1 MPQIILSWHKHY
13 FVDEGSFSSSS
24 LVTLQR
30 ISLSSMVSL
39 TAMTSSANSLK
50 KSVQALDTNSS
61 PTCGSQQPSL
71 SSVLFTSSSHGPWSR
86 NSSTAP
92 TESRAFL
99 RELSPSPSLST
110 YVTPLM
116 AKDQEGGVVTTTFG
130 YKAKTPPF
138 WNSSFSLTSS
148 TVSVSEGSPLVSL
161 SASQN
166 TFFKISTDVT
176 SVVDTDSYSFK
187 ATSRLPLMDSFKP
200 TSLKYSRRQAAES
213 SSYSLMASKSTESFT
228 SFLSSSSSSSSVSF
242 SSLGSLSLPPPS
254 SSLTSPSIQ
263 PSALLSSLSP
273 LLLLSSSLSSPT
285 LITTLPS
292 PLPTSV
298 PAQLQISRM
307 SLSSSTL
314 TFYNS
319 KAPKFLPS
327 PSNSRKDTSSSTWL
341 LIPVVKTYAS
351 SSSVLLLSLS
361 SSTILSPSPSTSS
374 SSSSS
379 SSSHSSSTPTTT
391 IAEIYPGAETT
402 SSPSLSSKLSSY
414 FLHSLPSITSLRV
427 KLRTTETTISS
438 SSPPLTFT
446 LVDSQLPPSR
456 FSAPL
461 LTARTFSS
469 QKLTSNSVTISY
481 LSTYVSLFPT
491 TTPWSQTSL
500 TSAPSLVFSSASL
513 FNNSSLISKLSLAA
527 ESYSSL
533 QGKASYGSFSRTG
546 RIELKPSS
554 AVSTL
559 QFSSLKLNTLKPL
572 FTETFV
578 VKFKGNCSVI
588 VDKNSFKLSFVA
600 TLASILRIPRDDV
613 IVDDVICGSVSVVF
627 TVKAARERNLTSELL
642 GIIKNESL
650 VVKYNDTVFIA
661 FDVKIIS
668 NPTVPTKFS
677 RPTQISS
684 HDRKKLLF
692 IIFIFFCAVFAA
704 LFVFFS
710 VVFCSRFCACFQKTG
725 KFRMHKRVRLRAQDF
740 ELKRFAER
748 RSRLSGA
755 NYYGED
761 AHKRVNSRKKELEVE
776 IEEEDINDYYEDEFV
791 AGLQAD
797 ANDTL
802 LNPTNHTANSNQQEE
817 QKFVFDDEDSCSSV
831 LFY

>member
-1 MPQIILSWHKHY
+1 M
-13 FVDEGSFSSSS
+13 
-24 LVTLQR
+24 
-30 ISLSSMVSL
+30 
-39 TAMTSSANSLK
+39 
-50 KSVQALDTNSS
+50 LDTNSS
-61 PTCGSQQPSL
+61 PTSGSQQPSL
-71 SSVLFTSSSHGPWSR
+71 SSVLFTSSSPWSR
-86 NSSTAP
+86 SRKSSPAP
-92 TESRAFL
+92 AESRAFL

-130 YKAKTPPF
+130 YKSKTPPF
-138 WNSSFSLTSS
+138 WKSSFSLTSS
-148 TVSVSEGSPLVSL
+148 TVSISEGSPLASL
-161 SASQN
+161 SVSQN
-166 TFFKISTDVT
+166 TFFKISTDI
-176 SVVDTDSYSFK
+176 SRVVDNSYSFK
-187 ATSRLPLMDSFKP
+187 ATSGLPLMDSFKA
-200 TSLKYSRRQAAES
+200 TSLKYSRMQAAES
-213 SSYSLMASKSTESFT
+213 SSYSLMASKSTESFV
-228 SFLSSSSSSSSVSF
+228 SSLSSSSSSSSVSL
-242 SSLGSLSLPPPS
+242 SSFGS
-254 SSLTSPSIQ
+254 SSLPQ
-263 PSALLSSLSP
+263 PSLFLLSPSLSP

-298 PAQLQISRM
+298 PAQLQISRT
-307 SLSSSTL
+307 SLLSSTL
-314 TFYNS
+314 KFYNS

-327 PSNSRKDTSSSTWL
+327 PSNSRKDKSTL
-341 LIPVVKTYAS
+341 FLIPVVKTYAS
-351 SSSVLLLSLS
+351 SSSFLLLSLS
-361 SSTILSPSPSTSS
+361 SSTIVSPSSSTL
-374 SSSSS
+374 SSS

-391 IAEIYPGAETT
+391 MAEINPGAETKL
-402 SSPSLSSKLSSY
+402 SPSLSSKLSSY
-414 FLHSLPSITSLRV
+414 FLHSLPLVTSLRV
-427 KLRTTETTISS
+427 KLRTTETTVSS
-438 SSPPLTFT
+438 SSPSSTFT
-446 LVDSQLPPSR
+446 LVGSQLLPYR

-469 QKLTSNSVTISY
+469 QKTSNSITSSY
-481 LSTYVSLFPT
+481 LSTYVSFFLT
-491 TTPWSQTSL
+491 TTPWSQTPL
-500 TSAPSLVFSSASL
+500 TSAPSLVFPSVSP
-513 FNNSSLISKLSLAA
+513 FNNSSLISKISLAA

-533 QGKASYGSFSRTG
+533 QDKASYVSFSRTG

-554 AVSTL
+554 VVPTF

-677 RPTQISS
+677 RPTEISN
-684 HDRKKLLF
+684 HDRKKFLF

-710 VVFCSRFCACFQKTG
+710 VVFCSRFCVCCQKTG
-725 KFRMHKRVRLRAQDF
+725 KFRMQKRVRLRAQDF

-755 NYYGED
+755 NYYGEE
-761 AHKRVNSRKKELEVE
+761 AHKRVNRRKKESEVE

-797 ANDTL
+797 TNDTL
-802 LNPTNHTANSNQQEE
+802 LNSTNHTANSNQQEE

>member
-1 MPQIILSWHKHY
+1 
-13 FVDEGSFSSSS
+13 
-24 LVTLQR
+24 
-30 ISLSSMVSL
+30 MVSL

-61 PTCGSQQPSL
+61 PTSGSQQPSL
-71 SSVLFTSSSHGPWSR
+71 SSVLFTSSSPGSR
-86 NSSTAP
+86 STKSSTAP
-92 TESRAFL
+92 AESRAFL

-138 WNSSFSLTSS
+138 WKSSFSLTSS
-148 TVSVSEGSPLVSL
+148 TVSVSEGSPLTSL
-161 SASQN
+161 SVSQN
-166 TFFKISTDVT
+166 AFFKISTDV
-176 SVVDTDSYSFK
+176 SCVLDNSYSFK
-187 ATSRLPLMDSFKP
+187 ATSRLPLMDSFTA

-213 SSYSLMASKSTESFT
+213 SSYSLMASKSTESFV
-228 SFLSSSSSSSSVSF
+228 SSLSSSSSSSSVSL

-254 SSLTSPSIQ
+254 LSLTSPSIQ

-298 PAQLQISRM
+298 PAQLQISRT

-314 TFYNS
+314 KFYNS

-327 PSNSRKDTSSSTWL
+327 PSNSRKDTSSSTL
-341 LIPVVKTYAS
+341 FLIPVVKTYAS
-351 SSSVLLLSLS
+351 SSSFLLLSLS
-361 SSTILSPSPSTSS
+361 SSTVVSPSPST
-374 SSSSS
+374 SSSS

-391 IAEIYPGAETT
+391 IAKINPGAKTT
-402 SSPSLSSKLSSY
+402 LSPSLSSELSSY
-414 FLHSLPSITSLRV
+414 SLHSLPSVTYLRV
-427 KLRTTETTISS
+427 KLRTTETTLSS
-438 SSPPLTFT
+438 SSPSSTFT
-446 LVDSQLPPSR
+446 SVDSQLPPYR

-469 QKLTSNSVTISY
+469 QKLTSNSIISSY
-481 LSTYVSLFPT
+481 LYTYVSFFLT
-491 TTPWSQTSL
+491 TTTRSQTSL
-500 TSAPSLVFSSASL
+500 TSAPSLVFPSVSP
-513 FNNSSLISKLSLAA
+513 FNNSSLISKISLAA

-533 QGKASYGSFSRTG
+533 QDKASYVSFSRTG

-554 AVSTL
+554 VVPTF

-588 VDKNSFKLSFVA
+588 VDKNFFKLSFVA
-600 TLASILRIPRDDV
+600 TLASTLRIPRDDV

-677 RPTQISS
+677 RPTEISN

-710 VVFCSRFCACFQKTG
+710 VVFCSRFCTCCQKTG
-725 KFRMHKRVRLRAQDF
+725 KFRMQKRVRLRAQDF

-797 ANDTL
+797 TNNTL
-802 LNPTNHTANSNQQEE
+802 LNSTNHTANSNQQEE

>member
-1 MPQIILSWHKHY
+1 MSQIIFSWHKYY
-13 FVDEGSFSSSS
+13 FVDEGSVSSSS

-50 KSVQALDTNSS
+50 KSVQVLDTNSS
-61 PTCGSQQPSL
+61 PTSGSQQPSL
-71 SSVLFTSSSHGPWSR
+71 SSVLFTSSSPGSWSR
-86 NSSTAP
+86 KSSTAP
-92 TESRAFL
+92 AESRAFL

-130 YKAKTPPF
+130 YKSKTPPF
-138 WNSSFSLTSS
+138 WKSSFSLTSS
-148 TVSVSEGSPLVSL
+148 TVSVSEGSPLASL

-166 TFFKISTDVT
+166 AFFKISTDV
-176 SVVDTDSYSFK
+176 SRVVDNSYSFK
-187 ATSRLPLMDSFKP
+187 ATSRLPLMDSLTT
-200 TSLKYSRRQAAES
+200 TSLKHIRRQAAES
-213 SSYSLMASKSTESFT
+213 SSYSLMASKSTESFV
-228 SFLSSSSSSSSVSF
+228 SSLSSSSSVSL

-254 SSLTSPSIQ
+254 LSLTSPSIQ

-298 PAQLQISRM
+298 PAQLQISRT
-307 SLSSSTL
+307 SLLSSTL
-314 TFYNS
+314 KFYNS

-327 PSNSRKDTSSSTWL
+327 PSNSRKDTSTL
-341 LIPVVKTYAS
+341 FLIPVVKTYAS
-351 SSSVLLLSLS
+351 SSSFLLLSLS
-361 SSTILSPSPSTSS
+361 SSTIVSPSSSTL
-374 SSSSS
+374 SSS

-391 IAEIYPGAETT
+391 MAEINPGAETKL
-402 SSPSLSSKLSSY
+402 SPSLSSKLSSY
-414 FLHSLPSITSLRV
+414 FLHSLPSVTYLRV

-438 SSPPLTFT
+438 SSPSSTFT
-446 LVDSQLPPSR
+446 SVDSQLPPYR

-469 QKLTSNSVTISY
+469 QKTSNSIISSY
-481 LSTYVSLFPT
+481 LSTYVSFFPT
-491 TTPWSQTSL
+491 TTTRLQTSL
-500 TSAPSLVFSSASL
+500 TSAPSLVFPSVSP
-513 FNNSSLISKLSLAA
+513 FNNSSLISKISLAA

-533 QGKASYGSFSRTG
+533 QDKASYVSFSRTG

-554 AVSTL
+554 VVPTF

-677 RPTQISS
+677 RPTEISN

-710 VVFCSRFCACFQKTG
+710 VVFCSRFCACCQKTG
-725 KFRMHKRVRLRAQDF
+725 KFRMQKRVRLRAQDF

-761 AHKRVNSRKKELEVE
+761 AQKRVKSRKKELQVE

-797 ANDTL
+797 TNNTL
-802 LNPTNHTANSNQQEE
+802 LNTTNHTANSNQQEE
-817 QKFVFDDEDSCSSV
+817 QRFVFDDEDSSSSV

>member
-1 MPQIILSWHKHY
+1 MSQIILSWHKY
-13 FVDEGSFSSSS
+13 CFVDEGSVSSSS
-24 LVTLQR
+24 VVTLQR

-71 SSVLFTSSSHGPWSR
+71 SSVLFTSSSPGSWSTK
-86 NSSTAP
+86 SSTAP
-92 TESRAFL
+92 AASRAFL

-138 WNSSFSLTSS
+138 WKFSFSLTSS
-148 TVSVSEGSPLVSL
+148 TVSVSEGSPLASL

-166 TFFKISTDVT
+166 TFFKISTDV
-176 SVVDTDSYSFK
+176 SRVVDNSYSFK
-187 ATSRLPLMDSFKP
+187 ANSRLPLMDSFTT
-200 TSLKYSRRQAAES
+200 TSLKHSRRQAAES
-213 SSYSLMASKSTESFT
+213 SSHSSMASKSTESFT
-228 SFLSSSSSSSSVSF
+228 SLLSSSSSSSSVFLSSF
-242 SSLGSLSLPPPS
+242 GSLSLPPPS
-254 SSLTSPSIQ
+254 LFLSSP
-263 PSALLSSLSP
+263 SLSP
-273 LLLLSSSLSSPT
+273 LLLLSSSSSSPT
-285 LITTLPS
+285 LISTLPS

-319 KAPKFLPS
+319 KAPKFLHS
-327 PSNSRKDTSSSTWL
+327 PSNSRKDTS
-341 LIPVVKTYAS
+341 Y
-351 SSSVLLLSLS
+351 LLSLS

-379 SSSHSSSTPTTT
+379 PSSSTPTTT
-391 IAEIYPGAETT
+391 IAEINPGAETT
-402 SSPSLSSKLSSY
+402 LSPSLSSKLSSY
-414 FLHSLPSITSLRV
+414 SLHSLPSVTYLRV
-427 KLRTTETTISS
+427 KLKTTETTVSS
-438 SSPPLTFT
+438 SSPSSTFT
-446 LVDSQLPPSR
+446 SVDSQLPPYR

-469 QKLTSNSVTISY
+469 QKLTSSSIISSY
-481 LSTYVSLFPT
+481 LSSYVSFFPT
-491 TTPWSQTSL
+491 TTTRSQTSF
-500 TSAPSLVFSSASL
+500 TSAPSLVFPSVSL
-513 FNNSSLISKLSLAA
+513 FNNSSLISKISLAA

-533 QGKASYGSFSRTG
+533 QDKASYVSFSRTG

-554 AVSTL
+554 VVRTF
-559 QFSSLKLNTLKPL
+559 QFSSLKLNTLNPL

-627 TVKAARERNLTSELL
+627 TVKVARERNLTSELL

-677 RPTQISS
+677 RPTEISNR
-684 HDRKKLLF
+684 DRKKLLF

-710 VVFCSRFCACFQKTG
+710 VVFCSRFCACCQKTG
-725 KFRMHKRVRLRAQDF
+725 KFRMQKRVRLRAQDF

-755 NYYGED
+755 NYYGEE
-761 AHKRVNSRKKELEVE
+761 AHKRVNRRKKESEVE

-797 ANDTL
+797 TNDTL
-802 LNPTNHTANSNQQEE
+802 LNSTNNTANSNQQEE

>member
-1 MPQIILSWHKHY
+1 MSQIIFSWHKYY
-13 FVDEGSFSSSS
+13 FVDDGSVSSSS

-30 ISLSSMVSL
+30 ISLSSMVSS

-50 KSVQALDTNSS
+50 KSVQVLDTNSS
-61 PTCGSQQPSL
+61 PTSGSQQPSL
-71 SSVLFTSSSHGPWSR
+71 SSVLFTSFSPGSWSR
-86 NSSTAP
+86 KSSTAP
-92 TESRAFL
+92 AESRTFL

-130 YKAKTPPF
+130 YKPKTPPF
-138 WNSSFSLTSS
+138 WKSSFSLTSS
-148 TVSVSEGSPLVSL
+148 TVSVSEGSPLASL

-166 TFFKISTDVT
+166 TFFKISTDV
-176 SVVDTDSYSFK
+176 SRVVDNSYSFK
-187 ATSRLPLMDSFKP
+187 ATSRLPLMDSFTT

-213 SSYSLMASKSTESFT
+213 SSYSLMASKSTESFV
-228 SFLSSSSSSSSVSF
+228 SFLLSSSSSSSVSL

-254 SSLTSPSIQ
+254 LSLTSPSIQ

-285 LITTLPS
+285 LIATLPS

-327 PSNSRKDTSSSTWL
+327 PSNSRKDTS
-341 LIPVVKTYAS
+341 Y
-351 SSSVLLLSLS
+351 LLSLS
-361 SSTILSPSPSTSS
+361 SSTTLSPSPSTSS
-374 SSSSS
+374 SP
-379 SSSHSSSTPTTT
+379 SSSHSSSTPTTK
-391 IAEIYPGAETT
+391 IAEINPGAETT
-402 SSPSLSSKLSSY
+402 LSPSLSSKLSSY
-414 FLHSLPSITSLRV
+414 FLHSLPLVTSLRV
-427 KLRTTETTISS
+427 KLRTTETTVSS
-438 SSPPLTFT
+438 SSPSSTFT
-446 LVDSQLPPSR
+446 SVDSQLPPYR
-456 FSAPL
+456 FSASL

-469 QKLTSNSVTISY
+469 QKTSNSITSSY
-481 LSTYVSLFPT
+481 LSTYVSFFPT
-491 TTPWSQTSL
+491 TTTRSQTSL
-500 TSAPSLVFSSASL
+500 TSAPSLVSPSAHSL
-513 FNNSSLISKLSLAA
+513 FNNSSLISKISLAA

-533 QGKASYGSFSRTG
+533 QDKASYVSFSRTG

-554 AVSTL
+554 VVPTF
-559 QFSSLKLNTLKPL
+559 QFSSLKLSTLKPL

-600 TLASILRIPRDDV
+600 TLVSILRIPRDDV

-642 GIIKNESL
+642 GIIKNETL

-661 FDVKIIS
+661 FDLKIIS

-677 RPTQISS
+677 RPTEISN

-710 VVFCSRFCACFQKTG
+710 VVFCSRFCACCQKTG
-725 KFRMHKRVRLRAQDF
+725 KFLVQKRVRLRAQDF

-797 ANDTL
+797 TNDTL
-802 LNPTNHTANSNQQEE
+802 LNSTNHTANSNQQEE

>member
-1 MPQIILSWHKHY
+1 MSQIILSWHKYY
-13 FVDEGSFSSSS
+13 FVDEGSVSSSS

-50 KSVQALDTNSS
+50 KSVQVLDTNLS
-61 PTCGSQQPSL
+61 PTSGSRQPSL
-71 SSVLFTSSSHGPWSR
+71 SSVLFTSSSPGSWSR
-86 NSSTAP
+86 ISSTAP
-92 TESRAFL
+92 AESRALL

-138 WNSSFSLTSS
+138 WKSSFSLTSS
-148 TVSVSEGSPLVSL
+148 TVSVSEGSPLASL

-166 TFFKISTDVT
+166 TFFKISTDVARL
-176 SVVDTDSYSFK
+176 VDSSYSFK
-187 ATSRLPLMDSFKP
+187 ATSRLPLMDSFTA
-200 TSLKYSRRQAAES
+200 TSLKYSRMQAAES
-213 SSYSLMASKSTESFT
+213 SSHSLMASKSTESFM
-228 SFLSSSSSSSSVSF
+228 SSLSSSSSSSSVSL

-254 SSLTSPSIQ
+254 LSLTSPSIQ
-263 PSALLSSLSP
+263 PSALLSLLSP

-298 PAQLQISRM
+298 PAQLQISRT
-307 SLSSSTL
+307 SLLSSTL
-314 TFYNS
+314 KFYNS

-327 PSNSRKDTSSSTWL
+327 PSNSRKDTSSSTL
-341 LIPVVKTYAS
+341 FLIPVVKTYAS
-351 SSSVLLLSLS
+351 SSSFLSLSLS
-361 SSTILSPSPSTSS
+361 SSTIVSPSSSTL
-374 SSSSS
+374 SS

-391 IAEIYPGAETT
+391 MAEINPGAETKL
-402 SSPSLSSKLSSY
+402 SPSLSSKLSSY
-414 FLHSLPSITSLRV
+414 FLHSLPLVTSLRV
-427 KLRTTETTISS
+427 KLRTTETTVSS
-438 SSPPLTFT
+438 SSPSSTFT
-446 LVDSQLPPSR
+446 LVGSQLLPYR

-469 QKLTSNSVTISY
+469 QKTSNSIISSY
-481 LSTYVSLFPT
+481 LSTYVSFIPT
-491 TTPWSQTSL
+491 TTTRLQTSL
-500 TSAPSLVFSSASL
+500 TSAPSLVFRSVSP
-513 FNNSSLISKLSLAA
+513 FNNSSLISKISLAA

-533 QGKASYGSFSRTG
+533 QDKASYVSFSRTG

-554 AVSTL
+554 VVPTF

-588 VDKNSFKLSFVA
+588 VNKNSFKLSFVA

-677 RPTQISS
+677 RPTEISN

-710 VVFCSRFCACFQKTG
+710 VVFCNRFCACCQKTG
-725 KFRMHKRVRLRAQDF
+725 KFRMQKRVRLRAQDF

-761 AHKRVNSRKKELEVE
+761 AQKRVKSRKKELQVE

-797 ANDTL
+797 TNNTL
-802 LNPTNHTANSNQQEE
+802 LNTTNHTANSNQQEE
-817 QKFVFDDEDSCSSV
+817 QRFVFDDEDSCSSV

>member
-1 MPQIILSWHKHY
+1 
-13 FVDEGSFSSSS
+13 
-24 LVTLQR
+24 
-30 ISLSSMVSL
+30 
-39 TAMTSSANSLK
+39 
-50 KSVQALDTNSS
+50 
-61 PTCGSQQPSL
+61 
-71 SSVLFTSSSHGPWSR
+71 
-86 NSSTAP
+86 
-92 TESRAFL
+92 
-99 RELSPSPSLST
+99 
-110 YVTPLM
+110 
-116 AKDQEGGVVTTTFG
+116 
-130 YKAKTPPF
+130 
-138 WNSSFSLTSS
+138 
-148 TVSVSEGSPLVSL
+148 
-161 SASQN
+161 
-166 TFFKISTDVT
+166 
-176 SVVDTDSYSFK
+176 
-187 ATSRLPLMDSFKP
+187 
-200 TSLKYSRRQAAES
+200 
-213 SSYSLMASKSTESFT
+213 MASKSTESFV
-228 SFLSSSSSSSSVSF
+228 SFLLSSSSSSSVSL

-254 SSLTSPSIQ
+254 LSLTSPSIQ

-285 LITTLPS
+285 LIATLPS

-327 PSNSRKDTSSSTWL
+327 PSNSRKDTS
-341 LIPVVKTYAS
+341 Y
-351 SSSVLLLSLS
+351 LLSLS
-361 SSTILSPSPSTSS
+361 SSTTLSPSPSTSS
-374 SSSSS
+374 SP
-379 SSSHSSSTPTTT
+379 SSSHSSSTPTTK
-391 IAEIYPGAETT
+391 IAEINPGAETT
-402 SSPSLSSKLSSY
+402 LSPSLSSKLSSY
-414 FLHSLPSITSLRV
+414 FLHSLPSVTSLRV
-427 KLRTTETTISS
+427 KLRTTETTISF
-438 SSPPLTFT
+438 SSPSSTFT
-446 LVDSQLPPSR
+446 LVDSQLPPYR

-469 QKLTSNSVTISY
+469 QKLTSSSIISSY
-481 LSTYVSLFPT
+481 LSTYVSFFPT
-491 TTPWSQTSL
+491 TTTRSQTSL
-500 TSAPSLVFSSASL
+500 TSAPSLVSPSAHSL
-513 FNNSSLISKLSLAA
+513 FNNSSLISKISLAA

-533 QGKASYGSFSRTG
+533 QDKASYVSFSRTG
-546 RIELKPSS
+546 RIELKPSN
-554 AVSTL
+554 VVPTF

-642 GIIKNESL
+642 GIIKNETL

-661 FDVKIIS
+661 FDLKIIS

-677 RPTQISS
+677 RPTEISN

-710 VVFCSRFCACFQKTG
+710 VVFCSRFCACCQKTG
-725 KFRMHKRVRLRAQDF
+725 KFLVQKRVRLRAQDF

-797 ANDTL
+797 TNDTL
-802 LNPTNHTANSNQQEE
+802 LNSTNHTANSNQQEE

>member
-1 MPQIILSWHKHY
+1 MSQIILSWHKYY
-13 FVDEGSFSSSS
+13 FVDEGSVSSSS
-24 LVTLQR
+24 LVTLRR
-30 ISLSSMVSL
+30 ISLSRMVSL

-50 KSVQALDTNSS
+50 KSVQVLDTNLS
-61 PTCGSQQPSL
+61 PTSGSRQPSL
-71 SSVLFTSSSHGPWSR
+71 SSVLFTSSSPGSWSR
-86 NSSTAP
+86 KSSTAP
-92 TESRAFL
+92 AESRALL

-138 WNSSFSLTSS
+138 WKSSFSLTSS
-148 TVSVSEGSPLVSL
+148 TVSVSEGSPLASL

-166 TFFKISTDVT
+166 TFFKISTDV
-176 SVVDTDSYSFK
+176 SRVVDNSYSFK
-187 ATSRLPLMDSFKP
+187 ATSGLPLMDSFKA
-200 TSLKYSRRQAAES
+200 TSLKYSRMQAAES
-213 SSYSLMASKSTESFT
+213 SSYSLMASKSTESFV
-228 SFLSSSSSSSSVSF
+228 SSLSSSSSSSSVSL
-242 SSLGSLSLPPPS
+242 SSFGSSSLPPPS
-254 SSLTSPSIQ
+254 LF
-263 PSALLSSLSP
+263 LLSPSLSP

-298 PAQLQISRM
+298 PAQLQISRT
-307 SLSSSTL
+307 SLLSSTL
-314 TFYNS
+314 KFYNS

-327 PSNSRKDTSSSTWL
+327 PSNSRKDTSTL
-341 LIPVVKTYAS
+341 FLIPVVKTYAS
-351 SSSVLLLSLS
+351 SSSFLSLSLS
-361 SSTILSPSPSTSS
+361 SSTIVSPSSSTL
-374 SSSSS
+374 SSS

-391 IAEIYPGAETT
+391 MAEINPGAETKL
-402 SSPSLSSKLSSY
+402 SPSLSSKLSSY
-414 FLHSLPSITSLRV
+414 FLHSLPLVTSLRV
-427 KLRTTETTISS
+427 KLRTTETTVSS
-438 SSPPLTFT
+438 SSPSSTFT
-446 LVDSQLPPSR
+446 LVGSQLLPYR

-469 QKLTSNSVTISY
+469 QKTSNSITSSY
-481 LSTYVSLFPT
+481 LSTYVSFFLT
-491 TTPWSQTSL
+491 TTPWSQTPL
-500 TSAPSLVFSSASL
+500 TSAPSLVFPSVSP
-513 FNNSSLISKLSLAA
+513 FNNSSLISKISLAA

-533 QGKASYGSFSRTG
+533 QDKASYVSFSRTG

-554 AVSTL
+554 VVPTF

-588 VDKNSFKLSFVA
+588 VNKNSFKLSFVA

-677 RPTQISS
+677 RPTEISN

-710 VVFCSRFCACFQKTG
+710 VVFCNRFCACCQKTG
-725 KFRMHKRVRLRAQDF
+725 KFRMQKRVRLRAQDF

-761 AHKRVNSRKKELEVE
+761 AQKRVKSRKKELQVE

-797 ANDTL
+797 TNDTL
-802 LNPTNHTANSNQQEE
+802 LNSTNHTANSNQQEE

>member
-1 MPQIILSWHKHY
+1 MSQIIFSWHKYY
-13 FVDEGSFSSSS
+13 FVDDGSVSSSS

-30 ISLSSMVSL
+30 ISLSSMVSS

-50 KSVQALDTNSS
+50 KSVQVLDTNSS
-61 PTCGSQQPSL
+61 PTSGSQQPSL
-71 SSVLFTSSSHGPWSR
+71 SSVLFTSSSPGSR
-86 NSSTAP
+86 SRKSSPAP
-92 TESRAFL
+92 AESRAFL

-130 YKAKTPPF
+130 YKPKTPPF
-138 WNSSFSLTSS
+138 WKSSFSLTSS
-148 TVSVSEGSPLVSL
+148 TVSVSEGSPLASL

-166 TFFKISTDVT
+166 TFFKISTDV
-176 SVVDTDSYSFK
+176 SRVVDNSYSFK
-187 ATSRLPLMDSFKP
+187 ATSRLPLMDSFTT

-213 SSYSLMASKSTESFT
+213 SSYSLMASKSTESFV
-228 SFLSSSSSSSSVSF
+228 SFLLSSSSSSSVSL

-254 SSLTSPSIQ
+254 LSLTSPSIQ

-285 LITTLPS
+285 LIATLPS

-327 PSNSRKDTSSSTWL
+327 PSNSRKDTS
-341 LIPVVKTYAS
+341 Y
-351 SSSVLLLSLS
+351 LLSLS
-361 SSTILSPSPSTSS
+361 SSTTLSPSPST
-374 SSSSS
+374 SSSS
-379 SSSHSSSTPTTT
+379 SSSHSSSTPTTK
-391 IAEIYPGAETT
+391 IAEINPGAETT
-402 SSPSLSSKLSSY
+402 SLSSKLSSY
-414 FLHSLPSITSLRV
+414 FLHSLPSVTSLRV
-427 KLRTTETTISS
+427 KLRTTETTISF
-438 SSPPLTFT
+438 SSPSSTFT
-446 LVDSQLPPSR
+446 LIDSQLPPYR

-469 QKLTSNSVTISY
+469 QKTSNSITSSY
-481 LSTYVSLFPT
+481 LSTYVSSFPT
-491 TTPWSQTSL
+491 TTTRLQTSI
-500 TSAPSLVFSSASL
+500 TSAPSLVSPSVSL
-513 FNNSSLISKLSLAA
+513 FNNSSLISKISLAA

-533 QGKASYGSFSRTG
+533 QDKASYVSFSRTG

-554 AVSTL
+554 VVPTF
-559 QFSSLKLNTLKPL
+559 QFSSLKLSTLKPL

-588 VDKNSFKLSFVA
+588 VDKNSFKLSFVV

-677 RPTQISS
+677 RPTEISN

-692 IIFIFFCAVFAA
+692 IIFIFICAVFAA
-704 LFVFFS
+704 LFVFLS
-710 VVFCSRFCACFQKTG
+710 VVFCSRFCACCQRTG
-725 KFRMHKRVRLRAQDF
+725 KFRMQKRVRLRAQDF

-755 NYYGED
+755 NYYGEE
-761 AHKRVNSRKKELEVE
+761 AHKRVNRRKKESEVE

-797 ANDTL
+797 TNDTL
-802 LNPTNHTANSNQQEE
+802 LNSTNHTANSNQQEE

>member
-1 MPQIILSWHKHY
+1 MSQIILSWHKY
-13 FVDEGSFSSSS
+13 CFVDEGSVSSSS
-24 LVTLQR
+24 VVTLQR

-50 KSVQALDTNSS
+50 KSVQVLDTNLS
-61 PTCGSQQPSL
+61 PTSGSRQPSL
-71 SSVLFTSSSHGPWSR
+71 SSVLFTSSSPGSWSTK
-86 NSSTAP
+86 SSTAP
-92 TESRAFL
+92 AESRAFL

-138 WNSSFSLTSS
+138 WKFSFSLTSS
-148 TVSVSEGSPLVSL
+148 TVSVSEGSPLASL

-166 TFFKISTDVT
+166 TFFKISTDV
-176 SVVDTDSYSFK
+176 SRVVDNSYSFK
-187 ATSRLPLMDSFKP
+187 ANSRLPLMDSFTT
-200 TSLKYSRRQAAES
+200 TSLKHSRRQAAES
-213 SSYSLMASKSTESFT
+213 SSHSSMASKSTESFT
-228 SFLSSSSSSSSVSF
+228 SFLSSSSSSSSVFLSSF
-242 SSLGSLSLPPPS
+242 GSLSLPPPS
-254 SSLTSPSIQ
+254 LFLSSP
-263 PSALLSSLSP
+263 SLSP
-273 LLLLSSSLSSPT
+273 LLLLSSSSSSPT
-285 LITTLPS
+285 LISTLPS

-327 PSNSRKDTSSSTWL
+327 PSNSRKDTS
-341 LIPVVKTYAS
+341 Y
-351 SSSVLLLSLS
+351 LLSLS

-379 SSSHSSSTPTTT
+379 PSSSTPTTT
-391 IAEIYPGAETT
+391 IAEINPGAETT
-402 SSPSLSSKLSSY
+402 LSPSLSSTLSSY
-414 FLHSLPSITSLRV
+414 SLHSLPSVTYLRV
-427 KLRTTETTISS
+427 KLKTTETTVSS
-438 SSPPLTFT
+438 SSPSSTFT
-446 LVDSQLPPSR
+446 SVDSQLPPYR

-469 QKLTSNSVTISY
+469 QKLTSSSIISSY
-481 LSTYVSLFPT
+481 LSSYVSFFPT
-491 TTPWSQTSL
+491 TTTRSQTSF
-500 TSAPSLVFSSASL
+500 TSAPSLVFPSVSL
-513 FNNSSLISKLSLAA
+513 FNNSSLISKISLAA

-533 QGKASYGSFSRTG
+533 QDKASYVSFSRTG

-554 AVSTL
+554 VVRTF
-559 QFSSLKLNTLKPL
+559 QFSSLKLNTLNPL

-677 RPTQISS
+677 RPTEISN

-710 VVFCSRFCACFQKTG
+710 VVFCNRFCACCQKTG
-725 KFRMHKRVRLRAQDF
+725 KFRMQKRVRLRAQDF

-755 NYYGED
+755 NYYGEE
-761 AHKRVNSRKKELEVE
+761 AHKRVNRRKKESEVE

-797 ANDTL
+797 TNDTL
-802 LNPTNHTANSNQQEE
+802 LNSTNNTANSNQQEE

>member
-1 MPQIILSWHKHY
+1 MSQIILSWHKYY
-13 FVDEGSFSSSS
+13 FVDEGSVSSSS
-24 LVTLQR
+24 LLTLQR
-30 ISLSSMVSL
+30 ISLSRMVSL

-50 KSVQALDTNSS
+50 KSVQVLDTNLS
-61 PTCGSQQPSL
+61 PTSGSQQPSL
-71 SSVLFTSSSHGPWSR
+71 SSVLFTSSSPGSWSR
-86 NSSTAP
+86 KSSTTPA
-92 TESRAFL
+92 ESRAFL

-138 WNSSFSLTSS
+138 WKSSFSLTSS
-148 TVSVSEGSPLVSL
+148 TVSVSEGSPLASL

-166 TFFKISTDVT
+166 TFFKISTDVARLID
-176 SVVDTDSYSFK
+176 SSYSFK
-187 ATSRLPLMDSFKP
+187 ATSRLPLMDSFTA
-200 TSLKYSRRQAAES
+200 TSLMYIRMQAAES
-213 SSYSLMASKSTESFT
+213 SSHSLMASKSTESFM
-228 SFLSSSSSSSSVSF
+228 SSLSSSSSSSSVSL

-254 SSLTSPSIQ
+254 LSLTSPSIQ
-263 PSALLSSLSP
+263 PSGLLSSLSP
-273 LLLLSSSLSSPT
+273 LLLLSSLLSSPT

-298 PAQLQISRM
+298 PAQLQISRT
-307 SLSSSTL
+307 SLLSSTL
-314 TFYNS
+314 KFYNS

-327 PSNSRKDTSSSTWL
+327 PSNSRKDTSSSTL
-341 LIPVVKTYAS
+341 FLIPVVKTYAS
-351 SSSVLLLSLS
+351 SSSFLLLSLS
-361 SSTILSPSPSTSS
+361 SSTIVSPSPSTL
-374 SSSSS
+374 SSS

-391 IAEIYPGAETT
+391 MAEIKPGAETKL
-402 SSPSLSSKLSSY
+402 SPSLSSKLSSY
-414 FLHSLPSITSLRV
+414 FLHSLPLVTSLRV
-427 KLRTTETTISS
+427 KLTTTETTVSS
-438 SSPPLTFT
+438 SSPSSTFT
-446 LVDSQLPPSR
+446 LVGSQLLPYR

-469 QKLTSNSVTISY
+469 QKRSNSVTSSY
-481 LSTYVSLFPT
+481 LSTYVSFFLT
-491 TTPWSQTSL
+491 TTTRAQTSI
-500 TSAPSLVFSSASL
+500 TSAPSLVSPSAHSL
-513 FNNSSLISKLSLAA
+513 FNNSSLISKISLAA

-533 QGKASYGSFSRTG
+533 RDKASYVSFSRTG

-554 AVSTL
+554 VVPTF
-559 QFSSLKLNTLKPL
+559 QFSSLKLSTLKPL

-677 RPTQISS
+677 RPTEISN

-710 VVFCSRFCACFQKTG
+710 VVFCSRFCACCQKTG
-725 KFRMHKRVRLRAQDF
+725 KFRMQKRVRLRAQDF

-755 NYYGED
+755 NYYGEE
-761 AHKRVNSRKKELEVE
+761 AHKRVNRRKKESEVE

-797 ANDTL
+797 TNNTL
-802 LNPTNHTANSNQQEE
+802 LNSTNHTANSNQQEE

>member
-1 MPQIILSWHKHY
+1 MSQIILSWHKYY
-13 FVDEGSFSSSS
+13 FVGEGSFSSSS
-24 LVTLQR
+24 LVTLQG
-30 ISLSSMVSL
+30 ISLSRMFSL

-61 PTCGSQQPSL
+61 PTSGSQQPSF
-71 SSVLFTSSSHGPWSR
+71 SSVLFTSSSPGSWSR

-92 TESRAFL
+92 AESRAFL

-138 WNSSFSLTSS
+138 WKSSFSLTSS
-148 TVSVSEGSPLVSL
+148 TVSVFKGSPLASL

-166 TFFKISTDVT
+166 TFFKISTDV
-176 SVVDTDSYSFK
+176 SRVVDNSYSFK
-187 ATSRLPLMDSFKP
+187 ATSRLPLMDSFTT

-213 SSYSLMASKSTESFT
+213 SSYSLMASKSTESFM
-228 SFLSSSSSSSSVSF
+228 SFLSSSSSP
-242 SSLGSLSLPPPS
+242 SSLCLSSFGSLLLPPPS
-254 SSLTSPSIQ
+254 LS
-263 PSALLSSLSP
+263 LLSPSLSP

-285 LITTLPS
+285 LITTLAS

-327 PSNSRKDTSSSTWL
+327 PSNSRKDTSSSTL
-341 LIPVVKTYAS
+341 FLIPIVKTYAS
-351 SSSVLLLSLS
+351 SSSFLLLSLS
-361 SSTILSPSPSTSS
+361 SSTILSPSPSRL
-374 SSSSS
+374 SSS
-379 SSSHSSSTPTTT
+379 SSSHLLSTPTTT
-391 IAEIYPGAETT
+391 IAEINPGAETKL
-402 SSPSLSSKLSSY
+402 SPSLSSKLSSY
-414 FLHSLPSITSLRV
+414 FLHSLPLVTSLRV
-427 KLRTTETTISS
+427 KLRTTGTTASS
-438 SSPPLTFT
+438 SSPSSTFT
-446 LVDSQLPPSR
+446 LVDSQLPPYR

-461 LTARTFSS
+461 LTARTSSS
-469 QKLTSNSVTISY
+469 QKLKSSSIISSY
-481 LSTYVSLFPT
+481 LSTYVSFFPT
-491 TTPWSQTSL
+491 TTTRSPTSV
-500 TSAPSLVFSSASL
+500 TSAPSLVFPSAHSL
-513 FNNSSLISKLSLAA
+513 FNNSSLISKISLAA

-533 QGKASYGSFSRTG
+533 QDKASYVSFSRTG

-554 AVSTL
+554 VVPTL

-588 VDKNSFKLSFVA
+588 VNKNSFKVSFVA
-600 TLASILRIPRDDV
+600 TLASMLRIPRDDV

-650 VVKYNDTVFIA
+650 VVKYNDTVFVA

-677 RPTQISS
+677 RPTEISN
-684 HDRKKLLF
+684 HDRRKLLF

-710 VVFCSRFCACFQKTG
+710 VVFCSRFCACCQKTG

-797 ANDTL
+797 TNDTL
-802 LNPTNHTANSNQQEE
+802 LNSTNHTANSNQQEE

>member
-1 MPQIILSWHKHY
+1 MSPIILSWHKYY
-13 FVDEGSFSSSS
+13 FVDEGSVSSSS

-30 ISLSSMVSL
+30 ISQSRMVSL

-50 KSVQALDTNSS
+50 KSVQVLDTNLS
-61 PTCGSQQPSL
+61 PASGSQQPSL
-71 SSVLFTSSSHGPWSR
+71 SSVLFTSSSPGSWSR
-86 NSSTAP
+86 KSSTAP
-92 TESRAFL
+92 AESRAFL

-116 AKDQEGGVVTTTFG
+116 AKDQEGGVVTTTLS

-138 WNSSFSLTSS
+138 WKSSFSLTSS
-148 TVSVSEGSPLVSL
+148 TVSVSEGSPLASL

-166 TFFKISTDVT
+166 TFFKISTDVARL
-176 SVVDTDSYSFK
+176 VDSSYSFK
-187 ATSRLPLMDSFKP
+187 ATSRLPLMDSFTA

-213 SSYSLMASKSTESFT
+213 SSYALMASKSTEMFL
-228 SFLSSSSSSSSVSF
+228 SFLSSSSSSLSVSL
-242 SSLGSLSLPPPS
+242 SSFGSLSLPQPS
-254 SSLTSPSIQ
+254 LSLTSPSIQ

-273 LLLLSSSLSSPT
+273 LLLLSSSLSSPS

-327 PSNSRKDTSSSTWL
+327 PSNSRKDTS
-341 LIPVVKTYAS
+341 Y
-351 SSSVLLLSLS
+351 LLSLS
-361 SSTILSPSPSTSS
+361 SSTTLSPSPST
-374 SSSSS
+374 SSSS
-379 SSSHSSSTPTTT
+379 SSSHSSSTPTTK
-391 IAEIYPGAETT
+391 IAEINPGAETT
-402 SSPSLSSKLSSY
+402 LSPSLSSKLSSY
-414 FLHSLPSITSLRV
+414 FLHSLPSVTSLRV
-427 KLRTTETTISS
+427 KLRTTETTISF
-438 SSPPLTFT
+438 SSPSSTFT
-446 LVDSQLPPSR
+446 LIDSQLPPYR

-469 QKLTSNSVTISY
+469 QKTSNSITSSY
-481 LSTYVSLFPT
+481 LSTYVSSFPT
-491 TTPWSQTSL
+491 TTTRLQTSI
-500 TSAPSLVFSSASL
+500 TSAPSLVSPSVSL
-513 FNNSSLISKLSLAA
+513 FNNSSLISKISLAA

-533 QGKASYGSFSRTG
+533 QDKASYVSFSRTG

-554 AVSTL
+554 VVPTF
-559 QFSSLKLNTLKPL
+559 QFSSLKLSTLKPL

-588 VDKNSFKLSFVA
+588 VDKNSFKLSFVV

-677 RPTQISS
+677 RPTEISN

-692 IIFIFFCAVFAA
+692 IIFIFICAVFAA
-704 LFVFFS
+704 LFVFLS
-710 VVFCSRFCACFQKTG
+710 VVFCSRFCACCQRTG
-725 KFRMHKRVRLRAQDF
+725 KFRMQKRVRLRAQDF

-755 NYYGED
+755 NYYGEE
-761 AHKRVNSRKKELEVE
+761 AHKRVNRRKKESEVE

-797 ANDTL
+797 TNDTL
-802 LNPTNHTANSNQQEE
+802 LNSTNHTANSNQQEE

>member
-1 MPQIILSWHKHY
+1 MSQIIFSWHKYY
-13 FVDEGSFSSSS
+13 FVDEGSVSSSS

-71 SSVLFTSSSHGPWSR
+71 SSVLFTSSSPGSWSTK
-86 NSSTAP
+86 SSTAP
-92 TESRAFL
+92 AESRAFL

-138 WNSSFSLTSS
+138 WKFSFSLTSS
-148 TVSVSEGSPLVSL
+148 TVSVSEGSPLASL

-166 TFFKISTDVT
+166 TFFKISTDV
-176 SVVDTDSYSFK
+176 SRVVDNSYSFK
-187 ATSRLPLMDSFKP
+187 ATSRLPLMDSLTT
-200 TSLKYSRRQAAES
+200 TSLKHIRRQAAES
-213 SSYSLMASKSTESFT
+213 SSYSLMASKSTESFV
-228 SFLSSSSSSSSVSF
+228 SSLSSSSSVSL

-254 SSLTSPSIQ
+254 LSLTSLSIQ

-298 PAQLQISRM
+298 PAQLQISRT

-314 TFYNS
+314 KFYNS

-327 PSNSRKDTSSSTWL
+327 PSNSRKDTSSSTL
-341 LIPVVKTYAS
+341 FLIPVVKTYAS
-351 SSSVLLLSLS
+351 SSSFLLLSLS
-361 SSTILSPSPSTSS
+361 SSTVVSPSPST

-391 IAEIYPGAETT
+391 IAEINPGAETKL
-402 SSPSLSSKLSSY
+402 SPSLSSKLSSY
-414 FLHSLPSITSLRV
+414 FLHSLPSVTYLRV

-438 SSPPLTFT
+438 SSPSSTFT
-446 LVDSQLPPSR
+446 SVDSQLPPYR

-469 QKLTSNSVTISY
+469 QKLTSSSIISSY
-481 LSTYVSLFPT
+481 LSSYVSFFPT
-491 TTPWSQTSL
+491 TTTRSPTSF
-500 TSAPSLVFSSASL
+500 TSAPSLVFPSVSL
-513 FNNSSLISKLSLAA
+513 FNNSSLISKISLAA

-533 QGKASYGSFSRTG
+533 QDKASYVSFSRTG

-554 AVSTL
+554 VVRTF
-559 QFSSLKLNTLKPL
+559 QFSSLKLNTLNPL

-600 TLASILRIPRDDV
+600 TLASILQIPRDDV

-627 TVKAARERNLTSELL
+627 TVKVARERNLTSELL

-677 RPTQISS
+677 RPTEISNR
-684 HDRKKLLF
+684 DRKKLLF

-710 VVFCSRFCACFQKTG
+710 VVFCSRFCACCLKTG
-725 KFRMHKRVRLRAQDF
+725 KFRMQKRVRLRAQDF

-755 NYYGED
+755 NYYGEE
-761 AHKRVNSRKKELEVE
+761 AHKRVNRRKKESEVE

-797 ANDTL
+797 TNDTL
-802 LNPTNHTANSNQQEE
+802 LNSTNHTANSNQQEE

>member
-1 MPQIILSWHKHY
+1 
-13 FVDEGSFSSSS
+13 
-24 LVTLQR
+24 
-30 ISLSSMVSL
+30 MVSL
-39 TAMTSSANSLK
+39 TAMTSSANSFK
-50 KSVQALDTNSS
+50 KSVQVLDTNSS
-61 PTCGSQQPSL
+61 PTSGSQQPSL
-71 SSVLFTSSSHGPWSR
+71 SSVLFTSSSSGSWSR
-86 NSSTAP
+86 KSSTAP
-92 TESRAFL
+92 AESRAFL

-130 YKAKTPPF
+130 YKSKTPPF
-138 WNSSFSLTSS
+138 WKSSFSLTSS
-148 TVSVSEGSPLVSL
+148 TVSVSEGSPLASL

-166 TFFKISTDVT
+166 AFFKISTDV
-176 SVVDTDSYSFK
+176 SRVVDNSYSFK
-187 ATSRLPLMDSFKP
+187 ATSRLPLMDSLTT
-200 TSLKYSRRQAAES
+200 TSLKHIRRQAAEF

-228 SFLSSSSSSSSVSF
+228 SFLSSSSSSSSVSL
-242 SSLGSLSLPPPS
+242 SSFGSLSLP
-254 SSLTSPSIQ
+254 Q
-263 PSALLSSLSP
+263 PSLFLLSPSLSP

-298 PAQLQISRM
+298 PAQLQISRT

-314 TFYNS
+314 KFYNS
-319 KAPKFLPS
+319 KAPNFLPS
-327 PSNSRKDTSSSTWL
+327 PSNSRKDTSSSTL
-341 LIPVVKTYAS
+341 FLIPIVKTYAS
-351 SSSVLLLSLS
+351 LSSFLLLSLS

-379 SSSHSSSTPTTT
+379 SHSSSTPTTT
-391 IAEIYPGAETT
+391 IAKINPGAETT
-402 SSPSLSSKLSSY
+402 LSPSLSSKLSSY
-414 FLHSLPSITSLRV
+414 FLHSLPLVTSLRV
-427 KLRTTETTISS
+427 KLRTTETTASS
-438 SSPPLTFT
+438 SSPSSTFT
-446 LVDSQLPPSR
+446 LVDSQLPPYR

-469 QKLTSNSVTISY
+469 QKTSNSITSSY
-481 LSTYVSLFPT
+481 LFTYVSFFPT
-491 TTPWSQTSL
+491 TTTRSQTSI
-500 TSAPSLVFSSASL
+500 TSAPSLVSPSAHSL

-533 QGKASYGSFSRTG
+533 QDKASYVSFSRTG

-554 AVSTL
+554 AVPTF

-650 VVKYNDTVFIA
+650 VVKYNDTVFLA

-677 RPTQISS
+677 RPTEISN

-692 IIFIFFCAVFAA
+692 IIFIFICAAFAA

-710 VVFCSRFCACFQKTG
+710 VVFCSRFCACCQKTG

-761 AHKRVNSRKKELEVE
+761 AHKRVSSRKKELEVE

-797 ANDTL
+797 TNDTL
-802 LNPTNHTANSNQQEE
+802 LNSTNHTTNSNQQEE
-817 QKFVFDDEDSCSSV
+817 QRFVFDDEDSCSSV

>member
-1 MPQIILSWHKHY
+1 MSQIIFSWHKYY
-13 FVDEGSFSSSS
+13 FVDEGSVSSSS

-61 PTCGSQQPSL
+61 PTSGAQQPSL
-71 SSVLFTSSSHGPWSR
+71 SSVLFTSSSPGSR
-86 NSSTAP
+86 SRKSSPAP
-92 TESRAFL
+92 AESRAFL

-116 AKDQEGGVVTTTFG
+116 VKDQEGGVVTTTFG
-130 YKAKTPPF
+130 YKSKTPLF
-138 WNSSFSLTSS
+138 WKSSFSLTSS
-148 TVSVSEGSPLVSL
+148 TVSVSEGSPLASL
-161 SASQN
+161 SVSQN
-166 TFFKISTDVT
+166 TFFKISTDV
-176 SVVDTDSYSFK
+176 SRVVDNSYSFK
-187 ATSRLPLMDSFKP
+187 ATSGLPLMDSFKA
-200 TSLKYSRRQAAES
+200 TSLKYSRMQAAES
-213 SSYSLMASKSTESFT
+213 SSYALMASKSTESVV
-228 SFLSSSSSSSSVSF
+228 SFLSSSSSSSSVSL
-242 SSLGSLSLPPPS
+242 SSFGSLSLP
-254 SSLTSPSIQ
+254 Q
-263 PSALLSSLSP
+263 PSLFLSSPSLSP
-273 LLLLSSSLSSPT
+273 LLLLSSSSSSPT
-285 LITTLPS
+285 LISTLPS

-327 PSNSRKDTSSSTWL
+327 PSNSRKDTS
-341 LIPVVKTYAS
+341 Y
-351 SSSVLLLSLS
+351 LLSLS

-379 SSSHSSSTPTTT
+379 SHSSSTPTTT
-391 IAEIYPGAETT
+391 IAEINPGAETT
-402 SSPSLSSKLSSY
+402 LSPSLSSKLSSY
-414 FLHSLPSITSLRV
+414 SLHSLPSVTYLRV
-427 KLRTTETTISS
+427 KLKTTETTVSS
-438 SSPPLTFT
+438 SSPSSTFT
-446 LVDSQLPPSR
+446 SVDSQLPPYR

-469 QKLTSNSVTISY
+469 QKLTSNSIISSY
-481 LSTYVSLFPT
+481 LSTYVSFFPT
-491 TTPWSQTSL
+491 TTTRAQTSI
-500 TSAPSLVFSSASL
+500 TSAPSLVSPSAHSL
-513 FNNSSLISKLSLAA
+513 FNNSSLISKISLAA

-533 QGKASYGSFSRTG
+533 QDKASYVSFSRTG

-554 AVSTL
+554 VVPTF
-559 QFSSLKLNTLKPL
+559 QFSSLKLSTLKPL

-627 TVKAARERNLTSELL
+627 TVKAARERNLTNELL

-661 FDVKIIS
+661 FDLKIIS

-677 RPTQISS
+677 RPTEISN

-692 IIFIFFCAVFAA
+692 IIFIFICAVFAA
-704 LFVFFS
+704 LFVFLS
-710 VVFCSRFCACFQKTG
+710 VVFCSRFCACCQRTG
-725 KFRMHKRVRLRAQDF
+725 KFRMQKRVRLRAQDF

-755 NYYGED
+755 NYYGEE
-761 AHKRVNSRKKELEVE
+761 AHKRVNRRKKESEVE

-797 ANDTL
+797 TNDTL
-802 LNPTNHTANSNQQEE
+802 LNSTNNTANSNQQEE

>member
-1 MPQIILSWHKHY
+1 MSQIILSLHKYY
-13 FVDEGSFSSSS
+13 FVDKGSVSSSS
-24 LVTLQR
+24 LVTLQG

-61 PTCGSQQPSL
+61 PTSGSQQPSL
-71 SSVLFTSSSHGPWSR
+71 SSVLFTSFSPGSWSR
-86 NSSTAP
+86 KSSTAP
-92 TESRAFL
+92 AESRTFL

-130 YKAKTPPF
+130 YKSKTPPF
-138 WNSSFSLTSS
+138 WKSSFSLTSS
-148 TVSVSEGSPLVSL
+148 IVSVSEGSPLASL

-166 TFFKISTDVT
+166 TFFKISTDVARL
-176 SVVDTDSYSFK
+176 VDSSYSFK
-187 ATSRLPLMDSFKP
+187 ATSRLPLMDSFTA
-200 TSLKYSRRQAAES
+200 TSLKYSRMQAAES
-213 SSYSLMASKSTESFT
+213 SSHSLMASKSTESFM
-228 SFLSSSSSSSSVSF
+228 SSLSSSSSSSSVSL

-254 SSLTSPSIQ
+254 LSLTSPSIQ

-298 PAQLQISRM
+298 PAQLQISRT
-307 SLSSSTL
+307 SLLSSTL
-314 TFYNS
+314 KFYNS

-327 PSNSRKDTSSSTWL
+327 PSNSRKDTSSSTL
-341 LIPVVKTYAS
+341 FLIPVVKTYAS
-351 SSSVLLLSLS
+351 SSSFLLLSLS
-361 SSTILSPSPSTSS
+361 SSTIVSPSPSTL
-374 SSSSS
+374 SSS
-379 SSSHSSSTPTTT
+379 SSSHSSSTSTTT
-391 IAEIYPGAETT
+391 MAEINPGAETKL
-402 SSPSLSSKLSSY
+402 SPSLSSKLSSY
-414 FLHSLPSITSLRV
+414 FLHSLPSVTSLRV
-427 KLRTTETTISS
+427 KLTTTETTISF
-438 SSPPLTFT
+438 SSPSSTFT
-446 LVDSQLPPSR
+446 LIDSQLPPYR

-469 QKLTSNSVTISY
+469 QKTSNSITSSY
-481 LSTYVSLFPT
+481 LSTYVSSFPT
-491 TTPWSQTSL
+491 TTTRLQTSI
-500 TSAPSLVFSSASL
+500 TSAPSLVSPSVSL
-513 FNNSSLISKLSLAA
+513 FNNSSLISKISLAA

-533 QGKASYGSFSRTG
+533 QDKASYVSFSRTG

-554 AVSTL
+554 VVPTF
-559 QFSSLKLNTLKPL
+559 QFSSLKLSTLKPL

-588 VDKNSFKLSFVA
+588 VDKNSFKLSFVV

-677 RPTQISS
+677 RPTEISN

-692 IIFIFFCAVFAA
+692 IIFIFICAVFAA
-704 LFVFFS
+704 LFVFLS
-710 VVFCSRFCACFQKTG
+710 VVFCSRFCACCQRTG
-725 KFRMHKRVRLRAQDF
+725 KFRMQKRVRLRAQDF

-755 NYYGED
+755 NYYGEE
-761 AHKRVNSRKKELEVE
+761 AHKRVNRRKKESEVE

-797 ANDTL
+797 TNDTL
-802 LNPTNHTANSNQQEE
+802 LNSTNHTANSNQQEE

>member
-1 MPQIILSWHKHY
+1 MSQIIFSWHKYY
-13 FVDEGSFSSSS
+13 FVDEGSVSSSS

-50 KSVQALDTNSS
+50 KSVQVLDTNSS
-61 PTCGSQQPSL
+61 PTSGSQQPSL
-71 SSVLFTSSSHGPWSR
+71 SSVLFTSSSPGSR
-86 NSSTAP
+86 SRKSSPAP
-92 TESRAFL
+92 AESRAFL

-116 AKDQEGGVVTTTFG
+116 AKDQEGGVATTTFG
-130 YKAKTPPF
+130 YKSKTPPF
-138 WNSSFSLTSS
+138 WKSSFSLTSS
-148 TVSVSEGSPLVSL
+148 TVSVSEGSPLTSL

-166 TFFKISTDVT
+166 AFFKISTDV
-176 SVVDTDSYSFK
+176 SRVVDNSYSFK
-187 ATSRLPLMDSFKP
+187 ATSRLPLMDSLTT
-200 TSLKYSRRQAAES
+200 TSLKHTRRQAAES
-213 SSYSLMASKSTESFT
+213 SSYSLMASKSTESFV
-228 SFLSSSSSSSSVSF
+228 SSLSSSSSVSL

-254 SSLTSPSIQ
+254 LSLTSPSIQ

-298 PAQLQISRM
+298 PAQLQISRT
-307 SLSSSTL
+307 SLLSSTL
-314 TFYNS
+314 KFYNS

-327 PSNSRKDTSSSTWL
+327 PSNSRKDTSTL
-341 LIPVVKTYAS
+341 FLIPVVKTYAS
-351 SSSVLLLSLS
+351 SSSFLSLSLS
-361 SSTILSPSPSTSS
+361 SSTVVSPSPST
-374 SSSSS
+374 SSSS

-391 IAEIYPGAETT
+391 IAEINPGAETKL
-402 SSPSLSSKLSSY
+402 SPSLSSKLSSY
-414 FLHSLPSITSLRV
+414 FLHSLPLVTSLRV
-427 KLRTTETTISS
+427 KLRTTETTVSS
-438 SSPPLTFT
+438 SSPSSTFT
-446 LVDSQLPPSR
+446 LVGSQLLPYR

-469 QKLTSNSVTISY
+469 QKTSNSIISSY
-481 LSTYVSLFPT
+481 LSTYVSFIPT
-491 TTPWSQTSL
+491 TTTRLQTSL
-500 TSAPSLVFSSASL
+500 TSAPSLVFPSVSP
-513 FNNSSLISKLSLAA
+513 FNNSSLISKISLAA

-533 QGKASYGSFSRTG
+533 QDKASYVSFSRTG

-554 AVSTL
+554 VVPTF

-677 RPTQISS
+677 RPTEISN

-710 VVFCSRFCACFQKTG
+710 VVFCNRFCACCQKTG
-725 KFRMHKRVRLRAQDF
+725 KFRMQKRVRLRAQDF

-755 NYYGED
+755 NYYGEE
-761 AHKRVNSRKKELEVE
+761 AHKRVNRRKKESEVE

-797 ANDTL
+797 TNDTL
-802 LNPTNHTANSNQQEE
+802 LNSTNHTANSNQQEE

>member
-1 MPQIILSWHKHY
+1 MSQIILSWHKY
-13 FVDEGSFSSSS
+13 CFVDEGSVSSSS
-24 LVTLQR
+24 VVTLQR

-71 SSVLFTSSSHGPWSR
+71 SSVLFTSSFPGSWSTK
-86 NSSTAP
+86 SSTAP
-92 TESRAFL
+92 AESRAFL

-138 WNSSFSLTSS
+138 WKFSFSLTSS
-148 TVSVSEGSPLVSL
+148 TVSVSEGSPLASL

-166 TFFKISTDVT
+166 TFFKISTDV
-176 SVVDTDSYSFK
+176 SRVVDNSYSFK
-187 ATSRLPLMDSFKP
+187 ANSRLPLMDSFTT
-200 TSLKYSRRQAAES
+200 TSLKHSRRHAAES
-213 SSYSLMASKSTESFT
+213 SSHSSMASKSTESFT
-228 SFLSSSSSSSSVSF
+228 SFLSSSSSSSSVFLSSF
-242 SSLGSLSLPPPS
+242 GSLSLPPPS
-254 SSLTSPSIQ
+254 LFLSSP
-263 PSALLSSLSP
+263 SLSP
-273 LLLLSSSLSSPT
+273 LLLLSSSSSSPT
-285 LITTLPS
+285 LISTLPS

-298 PAQLQISRM
+298 PAQLKISRM

-327 PSNSRKDTSSSTWL
+327 PSNSRKDTS
-341 LIPVVKTYAS
+341 Y
-351 SSSVLLLSLS
+351 LLSLS

-379 SSSHSSSTPTTT
+379 PSSSTPTTT
-391 IAEIYPGAETT
+391 IAEINPGAETT
-402 SSPSLSSKLSSY
+402 LSPSLSSKLSSY
-414 FLHSLPSITSLRV
+414 SLHSLPSVTYLRV
-427 KLRTTETTISS
+427 KLKTTETTVSS
-438 SSPPLTFT
+438 SSPSSTFT
-446 LVDSQLPPSR
+446 SVDSQLPPYR

-469 QKLTSNSVTISY
+469 QKLTSSSIISSY
-481 LSTYVSLFPT
+481 LSSYVSFFPT
-491 TTPWSQTSL
+491 TTTRSPTSF
-500 TSAPSLVFSSASL
+500 TSAPSLVFPSVSL
-513 FNNSSLISKLSLAA
+513 FNNSSLISKISLAA
-527 ESYSSL
+527 KSYSSL
-533 QGKASYGSFSRTG
+533 QDKASYVSFSRTG

-554 AVSTL
+554 VVRTF
-559 QFSSLKLNTLKPL
+559 QFSSLKLNTLNPL

-627 TVKAARERNLTSELL
+627 TVKVARERNLTSELL

-677 RPTQISS
+677 RPTEISNR
-684 HDRKKLLF
+684 DRKKLLF

-710 VVFCSRFCACFQKTG
+710 VVFCSRFCACCQKTG
-725 KFRMHKRVRLRAQDF
+725 KFRMQKRVRLRAQDF

-755 NYYGED
+755 NYYGEE
-761 AHKRVNSRKKELEVE
+761 AHKRVNRRKKESEVE

-797 ANDTL
+797 TNDTL
-802 LNPTNHTANSNQQEE
+802 LNSTNNTANSNQQLEE

>member
-1 MPQIILSWHKHY
+1 MSPIILSWHKYY
-13 FVDEGSFSSSS
+13 FVDEGSVSSSS

-30 ISLSSMVSL
+30 ISQSRMVSL

-50 KSVQALDTNSS
+50 KSVQVLDTNLS
-61 PTCGSQQPSL
+61 PASGSQQPSL
-71 SSVLFTSSSHGPWSR
+71 SSVLFTSSSPGSWSR
-86 NSSTAP
+86 KSSTAP
-92 TESRAFL
+92 AESRAFL

-116 AKDQEGGVVTTTFG
+116 AKDQEGGVVTTTLS

-138 WNSSFSLTSS
+138 WKSSFSLTSS
-148 TVSVSEGSPLVSL
+148 TVSVSEGSPLASL

-166 TFFKISTDVT
+166 TFFKISTDVARL
-176 SVVDTDSYSFK
+176 VDSSYSFK
-187 ATSRLPLMDSFKP
+187 ATSRLPLMDSFTA
-200 TSLKYSRRQAAES
+200 TSLKYSRMQAAES
-213 SSYSLMASKSTESFT
+213 SSHSLMASKSTESFM
-228 SFLSSSSSSSSVSF
+228 SSLSSSSSSSSVSL

-254 SSLTSPSIQ
+254 LSLTSPSIQ

-327 PSNSRKDTSSSTWL
+327 PSNSRKDTS
-341 LIPVVKTYAS
+341 Y
-351 SSSVLLLSLS
+351 LLSLS
-361 SSTILSPSPSTSS
+361 SSTTLSPSPST
-374 SSSSS
+374 SSSS
-379 SSSHSSSTPTTT
+379 SSSHSSSTPTTK
-391 IAEIYPGAETT
+391 IAEINPGAETT
-402 SSPSLSSKLSSY
+402 LSPSLSSKLSSY
-414 FLHSLPSITSLRV
+414 FLHSLPSVTSLRV
-427 KLRTTETTISS
+427 KLTTTETTISF
-438 SSPPLTFT
+438 SSPSSTFT
-446 LVDSQLPPSR
+446 LIDSQLPPYR

-469 QKLTSNSVTISY
+469 QKTSNSITSSY
-481 LSTYVSLFPT
+481 LSTYVSSFPT
-491 TTPWSQTSL
+491 TTTRLQTSI
-500 TSAPSLVFSSASL
+500 TSAPSLVSPSVSL
-513 FNNSSLISKLSLAA
+513 FNNSSLISKISLAA

-533 QGKASYGSFSRTG
+533 QDKASYVSFSRTG

-554 AVSTL
+554 VVPTF
-559 QFSSLKLNTLKPL
+559 QFSSLKLSTLKPL

-588 VDKNSFKLSFVA
+588 VDKNSFKLSFVV

-677 RPTQISS
+677 RPTEISN

-692 IIFIFFCAVFAA
+692 IIFIFICAVFAA
-704 LFVFFS
+704 LFVFLS
-710 VVFCSRFCACFQKTG
+710 VVFCSRFCACCQRTG
-725 KFRMHKRVRLRAQDF
+725 KFRMQKRVRLRAQDF

-755 NYYGED
+755 NYYGEE
-761 AHKRVNSRKKELEVE
+761 AHKRVNRRKKESEVE

-797 ANDTL
+797 TNDTL
-802 LNPTNHTANSNQQEE
+802 LNSTNHTANSNQQEE

>member
-1 MPQIILSWHKHY
+1 MSQIIFSWHKYY
-13 FVDEGSFSSSS
+13 FVDEGSVSSSS

-71 SSVLFTSSSHGPWSR
+71 SSVLFTSSSPGSWSTK
-86 NSSTAP
+86 SSTAP
-92 TESRAFL
+92 AASRAFL

-138 WNSSFSLTSS
+138 WKFSFSLTSS
-148 TVSVSEGSPLVSL
+148 TVSVSEGSPLASL

-166 TFFKISTDVT
+166 TFFKISTDV
-176 SVVDTDSYSFK
+176 SRVVDNSYSFK
-187 ATSRLPLMDSFKP
+187 ATSRLPLMDSLTT
-200 TSLKYSRRQAAES
+200 TSLKHIRRQAAES
-213 SSYSLMASKSTESFT
+213 SSYSLMASKSTESFV
-228 SFLSSSSSSSSVSF
+228 SSLSSSSSVSL

-254 SSLTSPSIQ
+254 LSLTSPSIQ

-298 PAQLQISRM
+298 PAQLQISRT

-314 TFYNS
+314 KFYNS

-327 PSNSRKDTSSSTWL
+327 PSNSRKDTSSSTL
-341 LIPVVKTYAS
+341 FLIPVVKTYAS
-351 SSSVLLLSLS
+351 SSSFLLLSLS
-361 SSTILSPSPSTSS
+361 SSTVVSPSPST

-391 IAEIYPGAETT
+391 IAEINPGAETKL
-402 SSPSLSSKLSSY
+402 SASLSSKLSSY
-414 FLHSLPSITSLRV
+414 FLHSLPSVTYLRV

-438 SSPPLTFT
+438 SSPSSTFT
-446 LVDSQLPPSR
+446 SVDSQLPPYR

-469 QKLTSNSVTISY
+469 QKLTSSSIISSY
-481 LSTYVSLFPT
+481 LSSYVSFFPT
-491 TTPWSQTSL
+491 TTTRSQTSF
-500 TSAPSLVFSSASL
+500 TSAPSLVFPSVSL
-513 FNNSSLISKLSLAA
+513 FNNSSLISKISLAA

-533 QGKASYGSFSRTG
+533 QDKASYVSFSRTG

-554 AVSTL
+554 VVRTF
-559 QFSSLKLNTLKPL
+559 QFSSLKLNTLNPL

-627 TVKAARERNLTSELL
+627 TVKVARERNLTSELL

-677 RPTQISS
+677 RPTEISNR
-684 HDRKKLLF
+684 DRKKLLF

-710 VVFCSRFCACFQKTG
+710 VVFCSRFCACCQKTG
-725 KFRMHKRVRLRAQDF
+725 KFRMQKRVRLRAQDF

-755 NYYGED
+755 NYYGEE
-761 AHKRVNSRKKELEVE
+761 AHKRVNRRKKESEVE

-797 ANDTL
+797 TNDTL
-802 LNPTNHTANSNQQEE
+802 LNSTNNTANSNQQEE

>member
-1 MPQIILSWHKHY
+1 MSQIILSWHKY
-13 FVDEGSFSSSS
+13 CFVDEGSVSSSS
-24 LVTLQR
+24 VVTLQR

-71 SSVLFTSSSHGPWSR
+71 SSVLFTSSSPGSWSTK
-86 NSSTAP
+86 SSTAP
-92 TESRAFL
+92 AASRAFL

-130 YKAKTPPF
+130 YKSKTPPF
-138 WNSSFSLTSS
+138 WKSSFSLTSS
-148 TVSVSEGSPLVSL
+148 TVSVSEGSPLASL

-166 TFFKISTDVT
+166 AFFKISTDV
-176 SVVDTDSYSFK
+176 SRVVDNSYSFK
-187 ATSRLPLMDSFKP
+187 ANSRLPLIDSFTT
-200 TSLKYSRRQAAES
+200 TSLKHSRRQAAES
-213 SSYSLMASKSTESFT
+213 SSHSSMASKSTESFT
-228 SFLSSSSSSSSVSF
+228 SFLSSSSSSSSVFLSSF
-242 SSLGSLSLPPPS
+242 GSLSLPPPS
-254 SSLTSPSIQ
+254 LFLSSP
-263 PSALLSSLSP
+263 SLSP
-273 LLLLSSSLSSPT
+273 LLLLSSSSSSPT
-285 LITTLPS
+285 LISTLPS

-319 KAPKFLPS
+319 KAPKFLHS
-327 PSNSRKDTSSSTWL
+327 PSNSRKDTS
-341 LIPVVKTYAS
+341 Y
-351 SSSVLLLSLS
+351 LLSLS

-379 SSSHSSSTPTTT
+379 PSSSTPTTT
-391 IAEIYPGAETT
+391 IAEINPGAETT
-402 SSPSLSSKLSSY
+402 LSPSLSSKLSSY
-414 FLHSLPSITSLRV
+414 SLHSLPSVTYLRV
-427 KLRTTETTISS
+427 KLKTTETTVSS
-438 SSPPLTFT
+438 SSPSSTFT
-446 LVDSQLPPSR
+446 SVDSQLPPYR

-469 QKLTSNSVTISY
+469 QKLTSSSIISSY
-481 LSTYVSLFPT
+481 LSSYVSFFPT
-491 TTPWSQTSL
+491 TTTRSQTSF
-500 TSAPSLVFSSASL
+500 TSAPSLVFPSVSL
-513 FNNSSLISKLSLAA
+513 FNNSSLISKISLAA

-533 QGKASYGSFSRTG
+533 QDKASYVSFSRTG

-554 AVSTL
+554 VVRTF
-559 QFSSLKLNTLKPL
+559 QFSSLKLNTLNPL

-677 RPTQISS
+677 RPTEISN

-710 VVFCSRFCACFQKTG
+710 VVFCSRFCACCQKTG
-725 KFRMHKRVRLRAQDF
+725 KFRMQKRVRLRAQDF

-755 NYYGED
+755 NYYGEE
-761 AHKRVNSRKKELEVE
+761 AHKRVNRRKKESEVE

-797 ANDTL
+797 TNDTL
-802 LNPTNHTANSNQQEE
+802 LNSTNNTANSNQQEE

>member
-1 MPQIILSWHKHY
+1 MSQIILLLHKYY
-13 FVDEGSFSSSS
+13 FVDEGSVSSSS

-39 TAMTSSANSLK
+39 AAMTSSPNFLK

-61 PTCGSQQPSL
+61 PTSGSQQPSL
-71 SSVLFTSSSHGPWSR
+71 SSVLFTSSSHGSWSR
-86 NSSTAP
+86 KSSTTPA
-92 TESRAFL
+92 ESNAFL

-138 WNSSFSLTSS
+138 WKSSFSLTSS

-228 SFLSSSSSSSSVSF
+228 SFLSSSSSSSSVSL
-242 SSLGSLSLPPPS
+242 SSFGSLSLPPPS
-254 SSLTSPSIQ
+254 LF
-263 PSALLSSLSP
+263 LLSPSLSP

-379 SSSHSSSTPTTT
+379 HSSSTPTTT
-391 IAEIYPGAETT
+391 IAEINPGAETKL
-402 SSPSLSSKLSSY
+402 SPSLSSKLSSY

-491 TTPWSQTSL
+491 TKPWSQTSL

-513 FNNSSLISKLSLAA
+513 FNNSSLISKLSLVA

-533 QGKASYGSFSRTG
+533 QDKASYVSLSRTG

-554 AVSTL
+554 AVPTF
-559 QFSSLKLNTLKPL
+559 QFSSLKLSTLKPL

-642 GIIKNESL
+642 GIIKNESW

-661 FDVKIIS
+661 FDVKIFS
-668 NPTVPTKFS
+668 NPTIPTKFS
-677 RPTQISS
+677 RPTEISN

-710 VVFCSRFCACFQKTG
+710 VVFCTRFCACCQKTG
-725 KFRMHKRVRLRAQDF
+725 KFRMQKRVRLRAQDF

-748 RSRLSGA
+748 RNRLSGA
-755 NYYGED
+755 YYYGED
-761 AHKRVNSRKKELEVE
+761 SQKRVNSRKKEVEVE

-797 ANDTL
+797 TNDTL
-802 LNPTNHTANSNQQEE
+802 LNSTNHTANSNQQEE

>member
-1 MPQIILSWHKHY
+1 MSQIIFSWHKYY
-13 FVDEGSFSSSS
+13 FVDEGSVSSSS

-50 KSVQALDTNSS
+50 KSVQVLDTNSS
-61 PTCGSQQPSL
+61 PTSGAQQPSL
-71 SSVLFTSSSHGPWSR
+71 SSVLFTSSCPGSR
-86 NSSTAP
+86 SRKSSPAP
-92 TESRAFL
+92 AESRAFL

-130 YKAKTPPF
+130 YKSKTPPF
-138 WNSSFSLTSS
+138 WKSSFSLTSS
-148 TVSVSEGSPLVSL
+148 TVSVSEASPLASL
-161 SASQN
+161 SVSQN
-166 TFFKISTDVT
+166 TFFKISTDV
-176 SVVDTDSYSFK
+176 SRVVDNSYSFK
-187 ATSRLPLMDSFKP
+187 ATSGLPLMDSFKA
-200 TSLKYSRRQAAES
+200 TSIKYSRMQAAES
-213 SSYSLMASKSTESFT
+213 SSYSLMASKSTESFV
-228 SFLSSSSSSSSVSF
+228 SFLSSSSSSSSVSL
-242 SSLGSLSLPPPS
+242 SSFASLSLP
-254 SSLTSPSIQ
+254 Q
-263 PSALLSSLSP
+263 PSLFLLSPSLSP

-285 LITTLPS
+285 LITTFPS

-298 PAQLQISRM
+298 PAQLQITRM
-307 SLSSSTL
+307 SWSSSTL

-327 PSNSRKDTSSSTWL
+327 PSNSRKDTSSSTLL
-341 LIPVVKTYAS
+341 LIPIVNTYAS
-351 SSSVLLLSLS
+351 SSSFLLLSLS
-361 SSTILSPSPSTSS
+361 SSTIVSPSPSTSS

-379 SSSHSSSTPTTT
+379 SSYSSSTPTTT
-391 IAEIYPGAETT
+391 IAEINPGAETT
-402 SSPSLSSKLSSY
+402 LSPSLSSKLSSY
-414 FLHSLPSITSLRV
+414 SLHSLPSVTSLRV
-427 KLRTTETTISS
+427 KLRTTETTVSS
-438 SSPPLTFT
+438 SSPSSTFT
-446 LVDSQLPPSR
+446 SVDSQLPPYR

-469 QKLTSNSVTISY
+469 QKLTSNSIISSY
-481 LSTYVSLFPT
+481 LSTYVSFFPT
-491 TTPWSQTSL
+491 TTTRSQTSI
-500 TSAPSLVFSSASL
+500 TSAPSLVSPSAHSL
-513 FNNSSLISKLSLAA
+513 FNNSSLISKISLAA

-533 QGKASYGSFSRTG
+533 QDKASYVSFSRTG

-554 AVSTL
+554 VVPTF

-600 TLASILRIPRDDV
+600 TLASILRIPRDNV

-677 RPTQISS
+677 RPTEISN

-710 VVFCSRFCACFQKTG
+710 VVFCSRFCACCQKTG
-725 KFRMHKRVRLRAQDF
+725 KFLIQKRVRLRAQDF
-740 ELKRFAER
+740 ELKRFTER

-755 NYYGED
+755 NYYGEE
-761 AHKRVNSRKKELEVE
+761 AHKRVNRRKKESEVE

-797 ANDTL
+797 TNDTL
-802 LNPTNHTANSNQQEE
+802 LNSTNHTANSNQQEE
-817 QKFVFDDEDSCSSV
+817 QKFVFDDEDSCPSV

>member
-1 MPQIILSWHKHY
+1 MSQIILSLHKYY
-13 FVDEGSFSSSS
+13 FVDKGSVSSSS
-24 LVTLQR
+24 LVTLQG

-61 PTCGSQQPSL
+61 PTSGSQQPSL
-71 SSVLFTSSSHGPWSR
+71 SSVLFTSFSPGSWSR
-86 NSSTAP
+86 KSSTAP
-92 TESRAFL
+92 AESRTFL

-130 YKAKTPPF
+130 YKSKTPPF
-138 WNSSFSLTSS
+138 WKSSFSLTSS
-148 TVSVSEGSPLVSL
+148 IVSVSEGSPLASL

-166 TFFKISTDVT
+166 TFFKISTDVARL
-176 SVVDTDSYSFK
+176 VDSSYSFK
-187 ATSRLPLMDSFKP
+187 ATSRLPLMDSFTA
-200 TSLKYSRRQAAES
+200 TSLKYSRMQAAES
-213 SSYSLMASKSTESFT
+213 SSHSLMASKSTESFM
-228 SFLSSSSSSSSVSF
+228 SSLSSSSSSSSVSL

-254 SSLTSPSIQ
+254 LSLTSPSIQ

-298 PAQLQISRM
+298 PAQLQISRT
-307 SLSSSTL
+307 SLLSSTL
-314 TFYNS
+314 KFYNS

-327 PSNSRKDTSSSTWL
+327 PSNSRKDTSSSTL
-341 LIPVVKTYAS
+341 FLIPVVKTYAS
-351 SSSVLLLSLS
+351 SSSFLLLSLS
-361 SSTILSPSPSTSS
+361 SSTIVSPSPSTL
-374 SSSSS
+374 SSS
-379 SSSHSSSTPTTT
+379 SSSHSSSTSTTT
-391 IAEIYPGAETT
+391 MAEINPGAETKL
-402 SSPSLSSKLSSY
+402 SPSLSSKLSSY
-414 FLHSLPSITSLRV
+414 FLHSLPLVTSLRV
-427 KLRTTETTISS
+427 KLRTTETTVSS
-438 SSPPLTFT
+438 SSPSSTFT
-446 LVDSQLPPSR
+446 SVDSQLPPYR

-469 QKLTSNSVTISY
+469 QKTSNSITSSY
-481 LSTYVSLFPT
+481 LSTYVSFFPT
-491 TTPWSQTSL
+491 TTTRSQTSL
-500 TSAPSLVFSSASL
+500 TSAPSLVSPSAHSL
-513 FNNSSLISKLSLAA
+513 FNNSSLISKISLAA

-533 QGKASYGSFSRTG
+533 QDKASYVSFSRTG

-554 AVSTL
+554 VVPTF
-559 QFSSLKLNTLKPL
+559 QFSSLKLSTLKPL
-572 FTETFV
+572 FTEAFV

-661 FDVKIIS
+661 FDLKIIS

-677 RPTQISS
+677 RPTEISN

-710 VVFCSRFCACFQKTG
+710 VVFCSRFCACCQKTG
-725 KFRMHKRVRLRAQDF
+725 KFRMQKRVRLRAQDF

-755 NYYGED
+755 NYYGEE
-761 AHKRVNSRKKELEVE
+761 AHKRVNRRKKESEVE

-797 ANDTL
+797 TNDTL
-802 LNPTNHTANSNQQEE
+802 LNSTNHTANSNQQEE

>member
-1 MPQIILSWHKHY
+1 MSQIILSWHKY
-13 FVDEGSFSSSS
+13 CFVDEGSVSSSS
-24 LVTLQR
+24 VVTLQR

-71 SSVLFTSSSHGPWSR
+71 SSVLFTSSSPGSWSTK
-86 NSSTAP
+86 SSTAP
-92 TESRAFL
+92 AESRAFL

-138 WNSSFSLTSS
+138 WKFSFSLTSS
-148 TVSVSEGSPLVSL
+148 TVSVSEGSPLASL

-166 TFFKISTDVT
+166 TFFKISTDV
-176 SVVDTDSYSFK
+176 SRVVDNSYSFK
-187 ATSRLPLMDSFKP
+187 ANSRLPLMDSFTT
-200 TSLKYSRRQAAES
+200 TSLKHSRRQAAES
-213 SSYSLMASKSTESFT
+213 SSHSSMASKSTESFT
-228 SFLSSSSSSSSVSF
+228 SFLSSSSSSSSVFLSSF
-242 SSLGSLSLPPPS
+242 GSLSLPPPS
-254 SSLTSPSIQ
+254 LFLSSP
-263 PSALLSSLSP
+263 SLSP
-273 LLLLSSSLSSPT
+273 LLLLSSSSSSPT
-285 LITTLPS
+285 LISTLPS
-292 PLPTSV
+292 PLPTLV

-327 PSNSRKDTSSSTWL
+327 PSNSRKDTS
-341 LIPVVKTYAS
+341 Y
-351 SSSVLLLSLS
+351 LLSLS

-379 SSSHSSSTPTTT
+379 PSSSTPTTT
-391 IAEIYPGAETT
+391 IAEINPGAETT
-402 SSPSLSSKLSSY
+402 LSPSLSSKLSSY
-414 FLHSLPSITSLRV
+414 SLHSLPSVTYLRV
-427 KLRTTETTISS
+427 KLKTTETTVSS
-438 SSPPLTFT
+438 SSPSSTFT
-446 LVDSQLPPSR
+446 SVDSQLPPYR

-469 QKLTSNSVTISY
+469 QKLTSSSIISSY
-481 LSTYVSLFPT
+481 LSSYVSFFPT
-491 TTPWSQTSL
+491 TTTRSQTSF
-500 TSAPSLVFSSASL
+500 TSAPSLVFPSVSL
-513 FNNSSLISKLSLAA
+513 FNNSSLISKISLAA

-533 QGKASYGSFSRTG
+533 QDKASYVSFSRTG

-554 AVSTL
+554 VVRTF
-559 QFSSLKLNTLKPL
+559 QFSSLKLNTLNPL

-588 VDKNSFKLSFVA
+588 VHKNSFKLSFVA

-627 TVKAARERNLTSELL
+627 TVKVARERNLTSELL

-677 RPTQISS
+677 RPTEISNR
-684 HDRKKLLF
+684 DRKKLLF

-710 VVFCSRFCACFQKTG
+710 VVFCSRFCACCQKTG
-725 KFRMHKRVRLRAQDF
+725 KFRMQKRVRLRAQDF

-755 NYYGED
+755 NYYGEE
-761 AHKRVNSRKKELEVE
+761 AHKRVNRRKKESEVE

-791 AGLQAD
+791 ARLQAD
-797 ANDTL
+797 TNDTL
-802 LNPTNHTANSNQQEE
+802 LNSTNNTANSNQQEE

>member
-1 MPQIILSWHKHY
+1 MSQIILSWDKY
-13 FVDEGSFSSSS
+13 CFVDEGSVSSSS
-24 LVTLQR
+24 VVTLQR

-71 SSVLFTSSSHGPWSR
+71 SSVLFTSSSPGSWSTK
-86 NSSTAP
+86 SSTAP
-92 TESRAFL
+92 AESRAFL

-138 WNSSFSLTSS
+138 WKFSFSLTSS
-148 TVSVSEGSPLVSL
+148 TVSVSESSPLASL

-166 TFFKISTDVT
+166 TFFKISTDV
-176 SVVDTDSYSFK
+176 SRVVDNSYSFK
-187 ATSRLPLMDSFKP
+187 TNSRLPLMDSFTT
-200 TSLKYSRRQAAES
+200 TSLKHSRRQAAES
-213 SSYSLMASKSTESFT
+213 SSHSSMASKSTESFT
-228 SFLSSSSSSSSVSF
+228 SFLSSSSSSSSVFLSSF
-242 SSLGSLSLPPPS
+242 GSLSLPPPS
-254 SSLTSPSIQ
+254 LFLSSP
-263 PSALLSSLSP
+263 SLSP
-273 LLLLSSSLSSPT
+273 LLLLSSSSSSPT
-285 LITTLPS
+285 LISTLPS

-327 PSNSRKDTSSSTWL
+327 PSNSRKDTS
-341 LIPVVKTYAS
+341 Y
-351 SSSVLLLSLS
+351 LLSLS
-361 SSTILSPSPSTSS
+361 SSTILSPSPSTSP
-374 SSSSS
+374 SS

-402 SSPSLSSKLSSY
+402 LSPSLSSKLSSY
-414 FLHSLPSITSLRV
+414 FLHSLPSVTSLRV
-427 KLRTTETTISS
+427 KLRTTQTTISF
-438 SSPPLTFT
+438 SSPSSTFT
-446 LVDSQLPPSR
+446 LVDSQLPPYR

-469 QKLTSNSVTISY
+469 QKLTSSSIISSY
-481 LSTYVSLFPT
+481 LSTYVSFFPT
-491 TTPWSQTSL
+491 TTTRSQTSL
-500 TSAPSLVFSSASL
+500 TSAPSLVSPSVSL
-513 FNNSSLISKLSLAA
+513 FNNSSLISKISLAA

-533 QGKASYGSFSRTG
+533 QDKASYVSFSRTG

-554 AVSTL
+554 VVPTF

-661 FDVKIIS
+661 FDLKIIS

-677 RPTQISS
+677 RPTEISN
-684 HDRKKLLF
+684 HERKKLLF

-710 VVFCSRFCACFQKTG
+710 VVFCSRFCACCQKTG
-725 KFRMHKRVRLRAQDF
+725 KFLVQKRVRLRAQDF

-797 ANDTL
+797 TNDTL
-802 LNPTNHTANSNQQEE
+802 LNSTNHTANSNQQEE

>member
-1 MPQIILSWHKHY
+1 MSQIILSWHKY
-13 FVDEGSFSSSS
+13 CFVDEGSVSSSS
-24 LVTLQR
+24 VVTLQR

-50 KSVQALDTNSS
+50 KSVQVLDTNSS
-61 PTCGSQQPSL
+61 PTSGSQQPSL
-71 SSVLFTSSSHGPWSR
+71 SSVLFTSSSPGSWSTK
-86 NSSTAP
+86 SSTAP
-92 TESRAFL
+92 AESRAFL

-138 WNSSFSLTSS
+138 WKFSFSLTSS
-148 TVSVSEGSPLVSL
+148 TVSVSEGSPLASL

-166 TFFKISTDVT
+166 TFFKISTDV
-176 SVVDTDSYSFK
+176 SRVVDNSYSFK
-187 ATSRLPLMDSFKP
+187 ANSRLPLMDSFTT
-200 TSLKYSRRQAAES
+200 TSLKHSRRHAAES
-213 SSYSLMASKSTESFT
+213 SSHSSMASKSTESFT
-228 SFLSSSSSSSSVSF
+228 SFLSSSSSSSSVFLSSF
-242 SSLGSLSLPPPS
+242 GSLSLPPPS
-254 SSLTSPSIQ
+254 LFLSSP
-263 PSALLSSLSP
+263 SLSP
-273 LLLLSSSLSSPT
+273 LLLLSSSSSSPT
-285 LITTLPS
+285 LISTLPS

-298 PAQLQISRM
+298 PAQLKISRM

-327 PSNSRKDTSSSTWL
+327 PSNSRKDTS
-341 LIPVVKTYAS
+341 Y
-351 SSSVLLLSLS
+351 LLSLS

-379 SSSHSSSTPTTT
+379 PSSSTPTTT
-391 IAEIYPGAETT
+391 IAEINPGAETT
-402 SSPSLSSKLSSY
+402 LSPSLSSKLSSDS
-414 FLHSLPSITSLRV
+414 LHSLPSVTYLRV
-427 KLRTTETTISS
+427 KLKTTETTVSS
-438 SSPPLTFT
+438 SSPSSTFT
-446 LVDSQLPPSR
+446 SVDSQLPPYR

-469 QKLTSNSVTISY
+469 QKLTSSSIISSY
-481 LSTYVSLFPT
+481 LSSYVSFFPT
-491 TTPWSQTSL
+491 TTTRSPTSF
-500 TSAPSLVFSSASL
+500 TSAPSLVFPSVSL
-513 FNNSSLISKLSLAA
+513 FNNSSLISKISLAA

-533 QGKASYGSFSRTG
+533 QDKASYVSFSRTG

-554 AVSTL
+554 VVRTF
-559 QFSSLKLNTLKPL
+559 QFSSLKLNTLNPL

-578 VKFKGNCSVI
+578 VKFKGNCSEI

-627 TVKAARERNLTSELL
+627 TVKVARERNLTSELL

-677 RPTQISS
+677 RPTEISN

-710 VVFCSRFCACFQKTG
+710 VVFCSRFCACCQKTG
-725 KFRMHKRVRLRAQDF
+725 KFRMQKRVRLRAQDF

-755 NYYGED
+755 NYYGEE
-761 AHKRVNSRKKELEVE
+761 AHKRVNRRKKESEVE

-797 ANDTL
+797 TNDTL
-802 LNPTNHTANSNQQEE
+802 LNSTNHTANSNQQEE

>member
-1 MPQIILSWHKHY
+1 MSQIILSWHKY
-13 FVDEGSFSSSS
+13 CFVDEGSVSSSS
-24 LVTLQR
+24 VVTLQR

-71 SSVLFTSSSHGPWSR
+71 SSVLFTSSSPGSWSTK
-86 NSSTAP
+86 SSTAP
-92 TESRAFL
+92 AESRAFL

-138 WNSSFSLTSS
+138 WKFSFSLTSS
-148 TVSVSEGSPLVSL
+148 TVSVSEGSPLASL

-166 TFFKISTDVT
+166 TFFKISTDV
-176 SVVDTDSYSFK
+176 SRVVDNSYSFK
-187 ATSRLPLMDSFKP
+187 ANSRLPLMDSFTT
-200 TSLKYSRRQAAES
+200 TSLKHSRRQAAES
-213 SSYSLMASKSTESFT
+213 SSHSSMASKSTESFT
-228 SFLSSSSSSSSVSF
+228 SFLSSSSSSSSVFLSSF
-242 SSLGSLSLPPPS
+242 GSLSLPPPS
-254 SSLTSPSIQ
+254 LFLSSP
-263 PSALLSSLSP
+263 SLSP
-273 LLLLSSSLSSPT
+273 LLLLSSSSSSPT
-285 LITTLPS
+285 LISTLPS

-327 PSNSRKDTSSSTWL
+327 PSNSPKDTS
-341 LIPVVKTYAS
+341 Y
-351 SSSVLLLSLS
+351 LLSLS

-374 SSSSS
+374 SSSP
-379 SSSHSSSTPTTT
+379 SSSTPTTT
-391 IAEIYPGAETT
+391 IAEINPGAETT
-402 SSPSLSSKLSSY
+402 LSPSLSSTLSSY
-414 FLHSLPSITSLRV
+414 SLHSLPSVTYLRV
-427 KLRTTETTISS
+427 KLKTTETTVSS
-438 SSPPLTFT
+438 SSPSSTFT
-446 LVDSQLPPSR
+446 SVDSQLPPYR

-469 QKLTSNSVTISY
+469 QKTSNSIISSY
-481 LSTYVSLFPT
+481 LSTYVSFFPT
-491 TTPWSQTSL
+491 TTTRLQTSL
-500 TSAPSLVFSSASL
+500 TSAPSLVFPSVSP
-513 FNNSSLISKLSLAA
+513 FNNSSLISKISLAA

-533 QGKASYGSFSRTG
+533 QDKASYVSFSRTG

-554 AVSTL
+554 VVRTF
-559 QFSSLKLNTLKPL
+559 QFSSLKLNTLNPL

-668 NPTVPTKFS
+668 NPTVPTRFS
-677 RPTQISS
+677 RPTEISNR
-684 HDRKKLLF
+684 DRKKLLF

-710 VVFCSRFCACFQKTG
+710 VVFCSRFCACCQKTG
-725 KFRMHKRVRLRAQDF
+725 KFRMQKRVRLRAQDF

-755 NYYGED
+755 NYYGEE
-761 AHKRVNSRKKELEVE
+761 AHKRVNRRKKESEVE

-797 ANDTL
+797 TNDTL
-802 LNPTNHTANSNQQEE
+802 LNSTNNTANSNQQEE

>member
-1 MPQIILSWHKHY
+1 MSHIIFSWHKYY
-13 FVDEGSFSSSS
+13 FVDDGSVSSSS
-24 LVTLQR
+24 LVTLQT

-50 KSVQALDTNSS
+50 KSVQVLDTNSS
-61 PTCGSQQPSL
+61 PTSGSQQPSL
-71 SSVLFTSSSHGPWSR
+71 SSVLFTSSSPGSR
-86 NSSTAP
+86 SRKSSPAP
-92 TESRAFL
+92 AESRAFL

-130 YKAKTPPF
+130 YKSKTPPF
-138 WNSSFSLTSS
+138 WKSSFSLTSS
-148 TVSVSEGSPLVSL
+148 TVSVSEGSPLASL

-166 TFFKISTDVT
+166 TFFKISTDV
-176 SVVDTDSYSFK
+176 SRVVDNSYSFK
-187 ATSRLPLMDSFKP
+187 ATSRLPLMDSFTT

-213 SSYSLMASKSTESFT
+213 SSYSLMASKSTESFV
-228 SFLSSSSSSSSVSF
+228 SFLLSSSSSSSVSL

-254 SSLTSPSIQ
+254 LSLTSPSIQ

-327 PSNSRKDTSSSTWL
+327 PSNSRKDTS
-341 LIPVVKTYAS
+341 Y
-351 SSSVLLLSLS
+351 LLSLS
-361 SSTILSPSPSTSS
+361 SSTTLSPSPSTSS
-374 SSSSS
+374 SP
-379 SSSHSSSTPTTT
+379 SSSHSSSTPTTK
-391 IAEIYPGAETT
+391 IAEINPGAETT
-402 SSPSLSSKLSSY
+402 LSPSLSSKLSSY
-414 FLHSLPSITSLRV
+414 FLHSLPSVTSLRV
-427 KLRTTETTISS
+427 KLRTTETTISF
-438 SSPPLTFT
+438 SSPSSTFT
-446 LVDSQLPPSR
+446 LVDSQLLPYR

-469 QKLTSNSVTISY
+469 QKLTSSSIISSY
-481 LSTYVSLFPT
+481 LSTYVSFFPT
-491 TTPWSQTSL
+491 TTTRSQTSL
-500 TSAPSLVFSSASL
+500 TSAPSLVSPSVSL
-513 FNNSSLISKLSLAA
+513 FNNSSLISKISLAA

-533 QGKASYGSFSRTG
+533 QDKASYVSFSRTD
-546 RIELKPSS
+546 RIELKPSN
-554 AVSTL
+554 VVPTF

-642 GIIKNESL
+642 GIIKNETL

-661 FDVKIIS
+661 FDLKIIS

-677 RPTQISS
+677 RPTEISN

-710 VVFCSRFCACFQKTG
+710 VVFCSRFCACCQKTG
-725 KFRMHKRVRLRAQDF
+725 KFLVQKRVRLRAQDF

-797 ANDTL
+797 TNDTL
-802 LNPTNHTANSNQQEE
+802 LNSTNHTANSNQQEE

>member
-1 MPQIILSWHKHY
+1 MSQIILSLHKYY
-13 FVDEGSFSSSS
+13 FVDKGSVSSSS
-24 LVTLQR
+24 LVTLQG

-61 PTCGSQQPSL
+61 PTSGSQQPSL
-71 SSVLFTSSSHGPWSR
+71 SSVLFTSFSPGSWSR
-86 NSSTAP
+86 KSSTAP
-92 TESRAFL
+92 AESRTFL

-130 YKAKTPPF
+130 YKSKTPPF
-138 WNSSFSLTSS
+138 WKSSFSLTSS
-148 TVSVSEGSPLVSL
+148 IVSVSEGSPLASL

-166 TFFKISTDVT
+166 TFFKISTDVARL
-176 SVVDTDSYSFK
+176 VDSSYSFK
-187 ATSRLPLMDSFKP
+187 ATSRLPLMDSFTA
-200 TSLKYSRRQAAES
+200 TSLKYSRMQAAES
-213 SSYSLMASKSTESFT
+213 SSHSLMASKSTESFM
-228 SFLSSSSSSSSVSF
+228 SSLSSSSSSSSVSL

-254 SSLTSPSIQ
+254 LSLTSPSIQ

-298 PAQLQISRM
+298 PAQLQISRT
-307 SLSSSTL
+307 SLLSSTL
-314 TFYNS
+314 KFYNS

-327 PSNSRKDTSSSTWL
+327 PSNSRKDTSSSTL
-341 LIPVVKTYAS
+341 FLIPVVKTYAS
-351 SSSVLLLSLS
+351 SSSFLLLSLS
-361 SSTILSPSPSTSS
+361 SSTIVSPSPSTL
-374 SSSSS
+374 SSS
-379 SSSHSSSTPTTT
+379 SSSHSSSTSTTT
-391 IAEIYPGAETT
+391 MAEINPGAETKL
-402 SSPSLSSKLSSY
+402 SPSLSSKLSSY
-414 FLHSLPSITSLRV
+414 FLHSLPLVTSLRV
-427 KLRTTETTISS
+427 KLRTTETTVSS
-438 SSPPLTFT
+438 SSPSSTFT
-446 LVDSQLPPSR
+446 LVDSQLPPYR

-469 QKLTSNSVTISY
+469 QKTSNSITSSY
-481 LSTYVSLFPT
+481 LSTYVSFFPT
-491 TTPWSQTSL
+491 TTTRSQTSL
-500 TSAPSLVFSSASL
+500 TSAPSLVSPSAHSL
-513 FNNSSLISKLSLAA
+513 FNNSSLISKISLAA

-533 QGKASYGSFSRTG
+533 QDKASYVSFSRTG

-554 AVSTL
+554 VVPTF
-559 QFSSLKLNTLKPL
+559 QFSSLKLSTLKPL

-661 FDVKIIS
+661 FDLKIIS

-677 RPTQISS
+677 RPTEISN

-710 VVFCSRFCACFQKTG
+710 VVFCSRFCACCQKTG
-725 KFRMHKRVRLRAQDF
+725 KFRMQKRVRLRAQDF

-797 ANDTL
+797 TNDTL
-802 LNPTNHTANSNQQEE
+802 LNSTNHTANSNQQEE

>member
-1 MPQIILSWHKHY
+1 MSQIILSWHKY
-13 FVDEGSFSSSS
+13 CFVDEGSVSSSS
-24 LVTLQR
+24 VVTLQR

-71 SSVLFTSSSHGPWSR
+71 SSVLFTSSSPGSWSTK
-86 NSSTAP
+86 SSTAP
-92 TESRAFL
+92 AASRAFL

-138 WNSSFSLTSS
+138 WKFSFSLTSS
-148 TVSVSEGSPLVSL
+148 TVSVSEGSPLASL

-166 TFFKISTDVT
+166 TFFKISTDV
-176 SVVDTDSYSFK
+176 SRVVDNSYSFK
-187 ATSRLPLMDSFKP
+187 ANSRLPLMDSFTT
-200 TSLKYSRRQAAES
+200 TSLKHSRRQAAES
-213 SSYSLMASKSTESFT
+213 SSHSSMASKSTESFT
-228 SFLSSSSSSSSVSF
+228 SFLSSSSSSSSVFLSSF
-242 SSLGSLSLPPPS
+242 GSLSLPPPS
-254 SSLTSPSIQ
+254 LFLSSP
-263 PSALLSSLSP
+263 SLSP
-273 LLLLSSSLSSPT
+273 LLLLSSSSSSPT
-285 LITTLPS
+285 LISTLPS

-319 KAPKFLPS
+319 KAPKFLHS
-327 PSNSRKDTSSSTWL
+327 PSNSRKDTS
-341 LIPVVKTYAS
+341 Y
-351 SSSVLLLSLS
+351 LLSLS

-379 SSSHSSSTPTTT
+379 PSSSTPTTT
-391 IAEIYPGAETT
+391 IAEINPGAETT
-402 SSPSLSSKLSSY
+402 LSPSLSSKLSSY
-414 FLHSLPSITSLRV
+414 SLHSLPSVTYLRV
-427 KLRTTETTISS
+427 KLKTTETTVSS
-438 SSPPLTFT
+438 SSPSSTFT
-446 LVDSQLPPSR
+446 SVDSQLPPYR

-469 QKLTSNSVTISY
+469 QKLTSSSIISSY
-481 LSTYVSLFPT
+481 LSSYVSFFPT
-491 TTPWSQTSL
+491 TTTRSQTSF
-500 TSAPSLVFSSASL
+500 TSAPSLVFPSVSL
-513 FNNSSLISKLSLAA
+513 FNNSSLISKISLAA

-533 QGKASYGSFSRTG
+533 QDKASYVSFSRTG

-554 AVSTL
+554 VVRTF
-559 QFSSLKLNTLKPL
+559 QFSSLKLNTLNPL

-627 TVKAARERNLTSELL
+627 TVKVARERNLTSELL

-677 RPTQISS
+677 RPTEISNR
-684 HDRKKLLF
+684 DRKKLLF

-710 VVFCSRFCACFQKTG
+710 VVFCSRFCACCQKTG
-725 KFRMHKRVRLRAQDF
+725 KFRMQKRVRLRAQDF
-740 ELKRFAER
+740 ELKRFAVR

-755 NYYGED
+755 NYYGEE
-761 AHKRVNSRKKELEVE
+761 AHKRVNRRKKESEVE

-797 ANDTL
+797 TNDTL
-802 LNPTNHTANSNQQEE
+802 LNSTNNTANSNQQEE

>member
-1 MPQIILSWHKHY
+1 MSQIIFSWHKYY
-13 FVDEGSFSSSS
+13 FVDEGSVSSSS

-50 KSVQALDTNSS
+50 KSVQVLDTNSS
-61 PTCGSQQPSL
+61 PTSGSQQPSL
-71 SSVLFTSSSHGPWSR
+71 SSVLFTSSSPGSR
-86 NSSTAP
+86 SRKSSPAP
-92 TESRAFL
+92 AESRAFL

-130 YKAKTPPF
+130 YKSKTPPF
-138 WNSSFSLTSS
+138 WKSSFSLTSS
-148 TVSVSEGSPLVSL
+148 TVSVSEGSPLASL

-166 TFFKISTDVT
+166 AFFKISTDV
-176 SVVDTDSYSFK
+176 SRVVDNSYSFK
-187 ATSRLPLMDSFKP
+187 ATSRLPLMDSLTP
-200 TSLKYSRRQAAES
+200 TSLKHIRRQAAES
-213 SSYSLMASKSTESFT
+213 SSYSLMASKSTESFV
-228 SFLSSSSSSSSVSF
+228 SSLSSSSSVSL

-254 SSLTSPSIQ
+254 LSLTSPSIQ

-298 PAQLQISRM
+298 PAQLQISRT

-314 TFYNS
+314 KFYNS

-327 PSNSRKDTSSSTWL
+327 PSNSRKDTSSSTL
-341 LIPVVKTYAS
+341 FLIPVVKTYAS
-351 SSSVLLLSLS
+351 SSSFLLLSLS
-361 SSTILSPSPSTSS
+361 SSTVVSPSPST

-391 IAEIYPGAETT
+391 IAEINPGAETKL
-402 SSPSLSSKLSSY
+402 SPSLSSKLSSY
-414 FLHSLPSITSLRV
+414 FLHSLPSVTYLRV

-438 SSPPLTFT
+438 SSPSSTFT
-446 LVDSQLPPSR
+446 SVDSQLPPYR

-469 QKLTSNSVTISY
+469 QKTSNSIISSY
-481 LSTYVSLFPT
+481 LSTYVSFFPT
-491 TTPWSQTSL
+491 TTTRLQTSL
-500 TSAPSLVFSSASL
+500 TSAPSLVFPSVSP
-513 FNNSSLISKLSLAA
+513 FNNSSLISKISLAA

-533 QGKASYGSFSRTG
+533 QDKASYVSFSRTG

-554 AVSTL
+554 VVPTF

-677 RPTQISS
+677 RPTEISN

-710 VVFCSRFCACFQKTG
+710 VVFCSRFCACCLKTG
-725 KFRMHKRVRLRAQDF
+725 KFRMQKRVRLRAQDF

-755 NYYGED
+755 NYYGEE
-761 AHKRVNSRKKELEVE
+761 AHKRVNRRKKESEVE

-797 ANDTL
+797 TNDTL
-802 LNPTNHTANSNQQEE
+802 LNSTNHTANSNQQEE

>member
-1 MPQIILSWHKHY
+1 MSQIILSWHKYY
-13 FVDEGSFSSSS
+13 FVDEGSVSSSS

-50 KSVQALDTNSS
+50 KSVQVLDTNSS
-61 PTCGSQQPSL
+61 PTSGSQQPSL
-71 SSVLFTSSSHGPWSR
+71 SSVLFTSSSPGSR
-86 NSSTAP
+86 SRKSSPAP
-92 TESRAFL
+92 AESRAFL

-130 YKAKTPPF
+130 YKSKTPPF
-138 WNSSFSLTSS
+138 WKSSFSLTSS
-148 TVSVSEGSPLVSL
+148 TVTVSEGSPLVSL

-166 TFFKISTDVT
+166 AFFKISTDV
-176 SVVDTDSYSFK
+176 SRVVDNSYSFK
-187 ATSRLPLMDSFKP
+187 ATSRLPLMDSLTT
-200 TSLKYSRRQAAES
+200 TSLKHIRRQAAES
-213 SSYSLMASKSTESFT
+213 SSYSLMASKSTESFV
-228 SFLSSSSSSSSVSF
+228 SSLSSSSSVSL

-254 SSLTSPSIQ
+254 LSLTSPSIQ

-298 PAQLQISRM
+298 PAQLQISRT

-314 TFYNS
+314 KFYNS

-327 PSNSRKDTSSSTWL
+327 PSNSRKDTSSSTL
-341 LIPVVKTYAS
+341 FLIPVVKTYAS
-351 SSSVLLLSLS
+351 SSSFLLLSLS
-361 SSTILSPSPSTSS
+361 SSTVVSPSPST
-374 SSSSS
+374 SSSS

-391 IAEIYPGAETT
+391 IAEINPGAETKL
-402 SSPSLSSKLSSY
+402 SSSLSSKLSSY
-414 FLHSLPSITSLRV
+414 FLHSLPSVTYLRV

-438 SSPPLTFT
+438 SSTSSTFT
-446 LVDSQLPPSR
+446 SVDSQLPPYR

-469 QKLTSNSVTISY
+469 QKTSNSIISSY
-481 LSTYVSLFPT
+481 LSTYVSFIPT
-491 TTPWSQTSL
+491 TTTRLQTSL
-500 TSAPSLVFSSASL
+500 TSAPSLVFPSVSP
-513 FNNSSLISKLSLAA
+513 FNNSSLISKISLAA

-533 QGKASYGSFSRTG
+533 QDKASYVSFSRTG

-554 AVSTL
+554 VVPTF

-677 RPTQISS
+677 RPTEISN

-692 IIFIFFCAVFAA
+692 IIFIFFCAAFAA

-710 VVFCSRFCACFQKTG
+710 VVFCNRFCACCQKTG
-725 KFRMHKRVRLRAQDF
+725 NFRMQKRVRLRAQDF

-761 AHKRVNSRKKELEVE
+761 AQKRVKSRKKELQVE

-797 ANDTL
+797 TNDTL
-802 LNPTNHTANSNQQEE
+802 LYSTNHTANSNQQEE

>member
-1 MPQIILSWHKHY
+1 MSQIILSWHKYY
-13 FVDEGSFSSSS
+13 FVDEGSVSSSS

-30 ISLSSMVSL
+30 ISLSRMVSL

-50 KSVQALDTNSS
+50 KSVQVLDTNLS
-61 PTCGSQQPSL
+61 PTSGSQQPSL
-71 SSVLFTSSSHGPWSR
+71 SSVLFTSSSPGLWSR
-86 NSSTAP
+86 KSSTAP
-92 TESRAFL
+92 AESRAFL

-138 WNSSFSLTSS
+138 WKSSFSLTSS
-148 TVSVSEGSPLVSL
+148 TVRVSEGSPLASL

-166 TFFKISTDVT
+166 TFFKISTDVARL
-176 SVVDTDSYSFK
+176 VDSSYSFK
-187 ATSRLPLMDSFKP
+187 ATSRLPLMDSFTA
-200 TSLKYSRRQAAES
+200 TSLKYSRMQAAES
-213 SSYSLMASKSTESFT
+213 SSHSLMASKSTESFT
-228 SFLSSSSSSSSVSF
+228 SSLSSSSSSSSLSL

-254 SSLTSPSIQ
+254 LSLTSPSIQ

-298 PAQLQISRM
+298 PAQLQISRT
-307 SLSSSTL
+307 SLLSSTL
-314 TFYNS
+314 KFYNS

-327 PSNSRKDTSSSTWL
+327 PSNSRKDTSSSTL
-341 LIPVVKTYAS
+341 FLIPVVKTYAS
-351 SSSVLLLSLS
+351 SSSFLLLSLS
-361 SSTILSPSPSTSS
+361 SSTIVSPSPSTL
-374 SSSSS
+374 SSS

-391 IAEIYPGAETT
+391 MAEINPGAETKL
-402 SSPSLSSKLSSY
+402 SPSLSSKLSSY
-414 FLHSLPSITSLRV
+414 FLHSLPLVTSLRV
-427 KLRTTETTISS
+427 KLRTTETTVSS
-438 SSPPLTFT
+438 SSPSSTFT
-446 LVDSQLPPSR
+446 LVGSQLLPYR

-469 QKLTSNSVTISY
+469 QKTFNSITSSY
-481 LSTYVSLFPT
+481 LSTYVSFFLT
-491 TTPWSQTSL
+491 TTPWSQTPL
-500 TSAPSLVFSSASL
+500 TSAPSLVFPSVSP
-513 FNNSSLISKLSLAA
+513 FNNSSLISKISLAA

-533 QGKASYGSFSRTG
+533 QDKASYVSFSRTG

-554 AVSTL
+554 VVPTF
-559 QFSSLKLNTLKPL
+559 QFSSLKLSTLKPL

-588 VDKNSFKLSFVA
+588 VDKNSFKLSFIA

-627 TVKAARERNLTSELL
+627 TVKAARERNLTNELL

-661 FDVKIIS
+661 FDLKIIS

-677 RPTQISS
+677 RPTEISN

-692 IIFIFFCAVFAA
+692 IIFIFICAVFAA
-704 LFVFFS
+704 LFVFLS
-710 VVFCSRFCACFQKTG
+710 VVFCSRFCACCQRTG
-725 KFRMHKRVRLRAQDF
+725 KFRMQKRVRLRAQDF

-761 AHKRVNSRKKELEVE
+761 AQKRVKSRKKELEVE

-797 ANDTL
+797 TNDTL
-802 LNPTNHTANSNQQEE
+802 LNSTNHTANSNQQEE

>member
-1 MPQIILSWHKHY
+1 MSQIILSWHKY
-13 FVDEGSFSSSS
+13 CFVDEGSVSSSS
-24 LVTLQR
+24 VVTLQR

-71 SSVLFTSSSHGPWSR
+71 SSVLFTSSFPGSWSTK
-86 NSSTAP
+86 SSTAP
-92 TESRAFL
+92 AESRAFL

-138 WNSSFSLTSS
+138 WKFSFSLTSS
-148 TVSVSEGSPLVSL
+148 TVSVSEGSPLASL

-166 TFFKISTDVT
+166 TFFKISTDV
-176 SVVDTDSYSFK
+176 SRVVDNSYSFK
-187 ATSRLPLMDSFKP
+187 ANSRLPLMDSFTT
-200 TSLKYSRRQAAES
+200 TSLKHSRRQAAES
-213 SSYSLMASKSTESFT
+213 SSHSSMASKSAESLT
-228 SFLSSSSSSSSVSF
+228 SFLSSSSSSSSVFLSSF
-242 SSLGSLSLPPPS
+242 GSLSLPPPS
-254 SSLTSPSIQ
+254 LFLSSP
-263 PSALLSSLSP
+263 SLSP
-273 LLLLSSSLSSPT
+273 LLLLSSSSSSPT
-285 LITTLPS
+285 LISTLPS

-327 PSNSRKDTSSSTWL
+327 PSNSRKDTS
-341 LIPVVKTYAS
+341 Y
-351 SSSVLLLSLS
+351 LLSLS

-379 SSSHSSSTPTTT
+379 PSSSTPTTT
-391 IAEIYPGAETT
+391 IAEINPGAETT
-402 SSPSLSSKLSSY
+402 LSPSLSSKLSSY
-414 FLHSLPSITSLRV
+414 SLHSLPSVTYLRV
-427 KLRTTETTISS
+427 KLKTTETTVSS
-438 SSPPLTFT
+438 SSPSSTFT
-446 LVDSQLPPSR
+446 SVDSQLPPYR

-469 QKLTSNSVTISY
+469 QKLTSRSIISSY
-481 LSTYVSLFPT
+481 LSSYVSFFPT
-491 TTPWSQTSL
+491 TTTRSQTSF
-500 TSAPSLVFSSASL
+500 TSAPSLVFPSVSL
-513 FNNSSLISKLSLAA
+513 FNNSSLISKISLAA

-533 QGKASYGSFSRTG
+533 QDKASYVSFSRTG

-554 AVSTL
+554 VVRTF
-559 QFSSLKLNTLKPL
+559 QFSSLKLNTLNPL

-588 VDKNSFKLSFVA
+588 VNKNSFKLSFVA

-677 RPTQISS
+677 RPTEISN

-710 VVFCSRFCACFQKTG
+710 VVFCSRFCACCQKTG
-725 KFRMHKRVRLRAQDF
+725 KFRMQKRVRLRAQDF

-755 NYYGED
+755 NYYGEE
-761 AHKRVNSRKKELEVE
+761 AHKRVNRRKKESEVE

-797 ANDTL
+797 TNDTL
-802 LNPTNHTANSNQQEE
+802 LNSTNNTANSNQQEE